1 MKIRNCFFI
10 TALVF
15 TSFVFAQSTIEGTV
29 SDESGNPL
37 VGANVTVDGT
47 SFGAATGVDG
57 DYLINIP
64 SGTVDGNTV
73 VVSASYIGYKS
84 ATASVDV
91 PVGGSVNQNFS
102 LAVDAIGLKAVVVTA
117 LGFTGNRDEQ
127 GSSSV
132 SVAAADMTRSGESL
146 MGNALAAKASNVIVN
161 AVAGDPGASTSIKIR
176 GANTISG
183 ASQPLIV
190 VDGMPINN
198 STVYGGGNNIS
209 GGRDAGTV
217 QQSRLNDLNSNDI
230 ESVEVLKGAS
240 AAALWGSRAANGVV
254 MITTK
259 DGQAGKMKM
268 NYKRTMSFDEIHERI
283 PMQTLWGQGQN
294 GAYNNGKAES
304 WGDYIPDRAGGAD
317 DVESTGAHFT
327 SEDGSFTQYAIN
339 TKNSKDTYVD
349 SNWDQVFQTGKYI
362 QDDFQIT
369 GGDAAKTFLFS
380 YSSLRQSGII
390 RESSYD
396 RDNFRL
402 NTKFRLSDMI
412 SMSSKASYTFTN
424 SNRIQ
429 QSSNV
434 TGVMLGLL
442 RNAPDFDITHYKGT
456 YVDAS
461 GAEYVGRQRAY
472 RKYMAQST
480 HPTYNNPLWTINDQK
495 AETKVDRFI
504 MNNEMTIT
512 PDQNTSLVI
521 RTGIDAWGDVRSWFF
536 PMGSSGSRSS
546 GVFAEDALTN
556 REVNYD
562 FIVRRSLSLGSVSL
576 NVTAGYN
583 WWDRA
588 YNRTSFN
595 IASFLVNTD
604 KHTVNVNTSAEA
616 STVDNSKMFIRSGRT
631 YGLLSLAAMDNL
643 YVNLS
648 GVSEEQSTIS
658 DPYFYPAMD
667 VAYQFS
673 DMLKGTPL
681 SFGKLRIAWGQ
692 VGVAP
697 SAHRFET
704 LAESGFTY
712 TSYSDP
718 LDIALFG
725 GGYRVDDDKGNPDL
739 KPELKTETEFG
750 VDLRFLDDRLA
761 LSLTS
766 YSNLVEDMLINVS
779 KSPSTGYDTQYMNAA
794 TMENKG
800 IELDGT
806 YLLMNDANKGLDLY
820 FNWAQNK
827 NKVTDLAGTEVIYLG
842 TGSVNSVALV
852 GYAVGT
858 LHGTGSKTYALA
870 NDIDIVGYDDGINVF
885 TDDNS
890 LVGNLAL
897 DKNGFP
903 QITAL
908 KVVLGDPNPDWRGS
922 LGLNARWKN
931 FNMNVLF
938 EHSQGGDYS
947 PRTQWVL
954 RRFGT
959 TAETGNF
966 IESLPSDMMNVD
978 GDTIAAG
985 TAVRGTIHDFGGGD
999 VLLDEAWYRHGIGGG
1014 FGDNQ
1019 AYNFAV
1025 KDATFS
1031 RIRELSLSYTFTSPA
1046 FRETTKLSSVTLR
1059 WTGRNLW
1066 AWYKE
1071 LVGLDPATN
1080 QAGVANG
1087 FGLDYFTNP
1096 STKSYLFTV
1105 SVNF

>member
-1 MKIRNCFFI
+1 MIMRNYLFI
-10 TALVF
+10 IAFVF

-37 VGANVTVDGT
+37 VGANVIVEGT
-47 SFGAATGVDG
+47 SLGAATGVDG
-57 DYLINIP
+57 DYMINVP
-64 SGTVDGNTV
+64 AGTVDGNTV
-73 VVSASYIGYKS
+73 VIMASYIGYKS
-84 ATASVDV
+84 TSTSVEV
-91 PVGGSVNQNFS
+91 PVDGSVNQNFS
-102 LAVDAIGLKAVVVTA
+102 LAIDPIGLKGVSVTA
-117 LGFTGNRDEQ
+117 LGFTANRDEQ

-146 MGNALAAKASNVIVN
+146 MANSLAAKASNVIVN
-161 AVAGDPGASTSIKIR
+161 AQAGDPGASTSIRIR

-190 VDGMPINN
+190 IDGMPINN

-209 GGRDAGTV
+209 GGRSAGTV
-217 QQSRLNDLNSNDI
+217 QQSRINDLNANDI

-254 MITTK
+254 MIKTK
-259 DGQAGKMKM
+259 DGDAGRVKM
-268 NYKRTMSFDEIHERI
+268 NYKRTMSYDEIHERI
-283 PMQTLWGQGQN
+283 PMQDTFGQGRN
-294 GAYNNGKAES
+294 GSWTTHAES
-304 WGDYIPDRAGGAD
+304 WGDRISDRAGGAD
-317 DVESTGAHFT
+317 EVESSGQHFV
-327 SEDGSFTQYAIN
+327 SEDGAFTQYEII

-349 SNWDQVFQTGKYI
+349 ENWNLAFQTGQYT
-362 QDDFQIT
+362 QDDFQVT
-369 GGDAAKTFLFS
+369 GGDASRTFLFS
-380 YSSLRQSGII
+380 YSRLRQDGII
-390 RESSYD
+390 RNSFYD

-402 NTKFRLSDMI
+402 NTKFRLSDKI
-412 SMSSKASYTFTN
+412 SMSSKASYTYTN

-434 TGVMLGLL
+434 TGLMLGLL
-442 RNAPDFDITHYKGT
+442 RTAPDFDITHYKGT
-456 YVDAS
+456 YTSSS
-461 GAEYVGRQRAY
+461 GVEYGGRQRAY
-472 RKYMAQST
+472 RRYMGGSSSN
-480 HPTYNNPLWTINDQK
+480 PIYNNPLWTIYEQK
-495 AETKVDRFI
+495 AGTKVDRF
-504 MNNEMTIT
+504 MMTNEMTIT
-512 PDQNTSLVI
+512 PDDKTSFVI
-521 RTGIDAWGDVRSWFF
+521 RAGIDAWGDDRSWFY
-536 PMGSSGSRSS
+536 PVGSSGSRNA

-562 FIVRRSLSLGSVSL
+562 FIVRRNLDLGSSMSL

-604 KHTVNVNTSAEA
+604 KETVNVNTAAEA
-616 STVDNSKMFIRSGRT
+616 STVDNSKLFIRSGRT
-631 YGLLSLAAMDNL
+631 YALLSLSAMDNL
-643 YVNLS
+643 FVNVS
-648 GVSEEQSTIS
+648 GVSEEHSTIS

-667 VAYQFS
+667 LAYQFT
-673 DMLKGTPL
+673 DMLAGTPL
-681 SFGKLRIAWGQ
+681 SFGKFRLAWGQ
-692 VGVAP
+692 VGVRP

-704 LAESGFTY
+704 LAESGFSY
-712 TSYSDP
+712 SAYSDP
-718 LDIALFG
+718 LDVSLFG
-725 GGYRVDDDKGNPDL
+725 GGYRVDDDKGNPSL

-750 VDLRFLDDRLA
+750 LDMRFLDDRFA
-761 LSLTS
+761 LSITS
-766 YSNLVEDMLINVS
+766 YQNNIDDMLINVS

-794 TMENKG
+794 KMENKG
-800 IELDGT
+800 LELDGSF
-806 YLLMNDANKGLDLY
+806 LLMNEADKALDLY
-820 FNWAQNK
+820 FNWAK
-827 NKVTDLAGTEVIYLG
+827 NENTVTDLAGTDVIYLG
-842 TGSVNSVALV
+842 TGSVNSVAIVDHSL
-852 GYAVGT
+852 GALY
-858 LHGTGSKTYALA
+858 GTGSQT
-870 NDIDIVGYDDGINVF
+870 DDGTVDGTLILNEI
-885 TDDNS
+885 
-890 LVGNLAL
+890 
-897 DKNGFP
+897 GFP
-903 QITAL
+903 QITSL
-908 KVVLGDPNPDWRGS
+908 PIVLGDPNPDWRGTI
-922 LGLNARWKN
+922 GLNARWQN

-938 EHSQGGDYS
+938 EHSEGGDYS

-966 IESLPSDMMNVD
+966 IESTPMELINVD

-985 TAVRGTIHDFGGGD
+985 SSVRGTIHDFGGGD

>member
-1 MKIRNCFFI
+1 MKMRYYYFI
-10 TALVF
+10 TVF
-15 TSFVFAQSTIEGTV
+15 VFAGFVFAQSTIEGTV

-37 VGANVTVDGT
+37 DGANVTIDGT
-47 SFGAATGVDG
+47 SHGGASGVGG
-57 DYLINIP
+57 DYVINVP

-73 VVSASYIGYKS
+73 TVTASYIGYES
-84 ATASVDV
+84 ASASVDV

-102 LAVDAIGLKAVVVTA
+102 LGVDAIGMKAVSVTA
-117 LGFTGNRDEQ
+117 LGFTANRDEQ

-132 SVAAADMTRSGESL
+132 SVAGADMTRSGESL
-146 MGNALAAKASNVIVN
+146 MGNSLAAKASNVIVN
-161 AVAGDPGASTSIKIR
+161 AVAGDPGASSTIKIR

-183 ASQPLIV
+183 TFQPLIV
-190 VDGMPINN
+190 VDGMPMNN
-198 STVYGGGNNIS
+198 STIYGGGNNIS
-209 GGRDAGTV
+209 GGNDAGTV
-217 QQSRLNDLNSNDI
+217 QQSRLNDLNANDI

-283 PMQTLWGQGQN
+283 PMQTVWGQGRDGN
-294 GAYNNGKAES
+294 YDNSKAES

-349 SNWDQVFQTGKYI
+349 SNWDQVFQTGKFI
-362 QDDFQIT
+362 QEDFQVT
-369 GGDAAKTFLFS
+369 GGDAVKTFLFS
-380 YSSLRQSGII
+380 YSRLRQDGII
-390 RESSYD
+390 RNSLYD

-402 NTKFRLSDMI
+402 NTKFKLSDMI
-412 SMSSKASYTFTN
+412 SMASKASYTYTN

-456 YVDAS
+456 YVDAG

-521 RTGIDAWGDVRSWFF
+521 RAGIDAWGDVRSWFF

-667 VAYQFS
+667 VAYQFG
-673 DMLKGTPL
+673 DMLQGTPL
-681 SFGKLRIAWGQ
+681 SFGKLRFAWGQ

-750 VDLRFLDDRLA
+750 MDLRFFDDRFA
-761 LSLTS
+761 LGFTS
-766 YSNLVEDMLINVS
+766 YSNQVTDMLINVS

-827 NKVTDLAGTEVIYLG
+827 NEVTDLAGTEVIYLG

-870 NDIDIVGYDDGINVF
+870 TATDTVGHDDGINVF
-885 TDDNS
+885 TNDKS
-890 LVGNLAL
+890 LLGNLAL

-903 QITAL
+903 QITSL
-908 KVVLGDPNPDWRGS
+908 KTVLGDPNPDWRGT

-959 TAETGNF
+959 TEETAGALTLSQDMINF
-966 IESLPSDMMNVD
+966 D
-978 GDTIAAG
+978 GDTIASG
-985 TAVRGTIHDFGGGD
+985 EFVRGSIHDFGGGE
-999 VLLDEAWYRHGIGGG
+999 VLLDETWYRHGIGGG

-1046 FRETTKLSSVTLR
+1046 FRERTKLSSLTMR
-1059 WTGRNLW
+1059 WTARNLF

-1071 LVGLDPATN
+1071 LVGIDPATN

-1105 SVNF
+1105 SVNY

>member
-1 MKIRNCFFI
+1 MKMRNCFFI
-10 TALVF
+10 SAFVF

-29 SDESGNPL
+29 SDGSGNPL
-37 VGANVTVDGT
+37 VGANVIVEGT
-47 SFGAATGVDG
+47 SLGAATDLNGV
-57 DYLINIP
+57 YMINVP
-64 SGTVDGNTV
+64 EGNFRV
-73 VVSASYIGYKS
+73 VVIASYIGYKS
-84 ATASVDV
+84 SSSSVDV
-91 PVGGSVNQNFS
+91 PVGGSVNLSFS
-102 LAVDAIGLKAVVVTA
+102 LAIDPIGLKGVSVTA
-117 LGFTGNRDEQ
+117 LGFTANRDEQ

-132 SVAAADMTRSGESL
+132 SVAAADMNRSGESL
-146 MGNALAAKASNVIVN
+146 MANSLAAKASNVIVH
-161 AVAGDPGASTSIKIR
+161 AQAGDPGASTSIRIR

-190 VDGMPINN
+190 IDGMPINN

-209 GGRDAGTV
+209 GGRSAGTV
-217 QQSRLNDLNSNDI
+217 QQSRINDLNANDI

-254 MITTK
+254 MIKTK
-259 DGQAGKMKM
+259 DGDAGRVKM
-268 NYKRTMSFDEIHERI
+268 NYKRTMSYDEIHERI
-283 PMQTLWGQGQN
+283 PMQDEFGQGRN
-294 GAYNNGKAES
+294 GSWTTHAES
-304 WGDYIPDRAGGAD
+304 WGDRISDRAGGAD
-317 DVESTGAHFT
+317 EVESSGQHFV
-327 SEDGSFTQYAIN
+327 SEDGTFTQYEII

-349 SNWDQVFQTGKYI
+349 ENWNLAFQTGQYT
-362 QDDFQIT
+362 QDDFQVT
-369 GGDAAKTFLFS
+369 GGDASRTFLFS
-380 YSSLRQSGII
+380 YSRLRQDGII
-390 RESSYD
+390 RNSFYD

-402 NTKFRLSDMI
+402 NTKFRLSDKI
-412 SMSSKASYTFTN
+412 SMESKASYTYTN

-434 TGVMLGLL
+434 TGLMLGLL
-442 RNAPDFDITHYKGT
+442 RTAPDFDIEHYKGT
-456 YVDAS
+456 YTSSS
-461 GAEYVGRQRAY
+461 GIEYGGRQRAY
-472 RKYMAQST
+472 RRYMGGSSSN
-480 HPTYNNPLWTINDQK
+480 PIYNNPLWTIYEQK
-495 AETKVDRFI
+495 AGTKVDRF
-504 MNNEMTIT
+504 MMTNEMTIM
-512 PDQNTSLVI
+512 PDDKTSFVI
-521 RTGIDAWGDVRSWFF
+521 RAGIDAWGDDRSWFY
-536 PMGSSGSRSS
+536 PVGSSGSRNA

-562 FIVRRSLSLGSVSL
+562 FIARRNVDLGGMSL
-576 NVTAGYN
+576 NITAGYN

-595 IASFLVNTD
+595 ISSFLVNTD
-604 KHTVNVNTSAEA
+604 KETVNVNTAAEA
-616 STVDNSKMFIRSGRT
+616 STVDNGKLFIRSGRT
-631 YGLLSLAAMDNL
+631 YGLLSISAMDNL
-643 YVNLS
+643 FLNFS
-648 GVSEEQSTIS
+648 GVSEEHSTIS

-667 VAYQFS
+667 LAYQFT
-673 DMLKGTPL
+673 DMLAGTPL
-681 SFGKLRIAWGQ
+681 SFGKFRLAWGQ
-692 VGVAP
+692 VGVRP

-704 LAESGFTY
+704 LAESGFSY
-712 TSYSDP
+712 SAYSDP
-718 LDIALFG
+718 LDVSLFG
-725 GGYRVDDDKGNPDL
+725 GGYRVDDDKGNPSL

-750 VDLRFLDDRLA
+750 LDMRFLDDRFS
-761 LSLTS
+761 LSITS
-766 YSNLVEDMLINVS
+766 YQNNIEDMLINVS

-794 TMENKG
+794 SMENKG
-800 IELDGT
+800 LELDGSF
-806 YLLMNDANKGLDLY
+806 LLMNQADKALDLY
-820 FNWAQNK
+820 FNWAK
-827 NKVTDLAGTEVIYLG
+827 NENTVTDLAGTDVIFLG
-842 TGSVNSVALV
+842 TGSVNSVAIVDHSL
-852 GYAVGT
+852 GALY
-858 LHGTGSKTYALA
+858 GTGSET
-870 NDIDIVGYDDGINVF
+870 DDG
-885 TDDNS
+885 T
-890 LVGNLAL
+890 VGGTLILNEI
-897 DKNGFP
+897 GFP
-903 QITAL
+903 QITSL
-908 KVVLGDPNPDWRGS
+908 PIVLGDPNPDWRGTI
-922 LGLNARWKN
+922 GLNARWQN

-938 EHSQGGDYS
+938 EHSEGGDYS

-966 IESLPSDMMNVD
+966 IESTPMELINVD

-985 TAVRGTIHDFGGGD
+985 SSVRGTIHDFGGGD

>member
-1 MKIRNCFFI
+1 MKMRNCFFI
-10 TALVF
+10 SAFVF

-57 DYLINIP
+57 DYSINIP

-73 VVSASYIGYKS
+73 VVAASYIGYKS
-84 ATASVDV
+84 ATASVEV

-217 QQSRLNDLNSNDI
+217 QQSRLNDLNANDI

-240 AAALWGSRAANGVV
+240 AAALWGSRAANGVI
-254 MITTK
+254 MIKTK
-259 DGQAGKMKM
+259 DGDAGKIKM

-283 PMQTLWGQGQN
+283 PMQTVWGQGRN
-294 GAYNNGKAES
+294 GSWSAGYAES

-317 DVESTGAHFT
+317 EVSTGAHFI
-327 SEDGSFTQYAIN
+327 SEDGTFTQYKVT
-339 TKNSKDTYVD
+339 TKNSKETFVN
-349 SNWDQVFQTGKYI
+349 SNWDQVFQTGKYT
-362 QDDFQIT
+362 QDDFQVT
-369 GGDAAKTFLFS
+369 GGDASKTFLFS
-380 YSSLRQSGII
+380 YSRLRQDGII
-390 RESSYD
+390 RGSLYD

-402 NTKFRLSDMI
+402 NTKFRLSDVI
-412 SMSSKASYTFTN
+412 SMESKASYTYTN

-456 YVDAS
+456 YVDGDGIEYA
-461 GAEYVGRQRAY
+461 GRHRGYRRHLAER
-472 RKYMAQST
+472 T
-480 HPTYNNPLWTINDQK
+480 HPTYNNPLWTTKEQQ
-495 AETKVDRFI
+495 AGSKVDRF
-504 MNNEMTIT
+504 MMTNQMTIT
-512 PDQNTSLVI
+512 PDQNTSVVI
-521 RTGIDAWGDVRSWFF
+521 RAGIDAWGDDRSWFF
-536 PMGSSGSRSS
+536 PIYSSGNRSS

-556 REVNYD
+556 REANYD
-562 FIVRRSLSLGSVSL
+562 FIVRRNVDLGSISL

-595 IASFLVNTD
+595 ISSFLVNTD
-604 KHTVNVNTSAEA
+604 KQTVNVNTAAEA
-616 STVDNSKMFIRSGRT
+616 STVENSKLFIRSGRT
-631 YGLLSLAAMDNL
+631 YGLLSLSAMNNL
-643 YVNLS
+643 FVNVS
-648 GVSEEQSTIS
+648 GVSESHSTIS
-658 DPYFYPAMD
+658 DPYFYPALD
-667 VAYQFS
+667 LAYQFT
-673 DMLKGTPL
+673 DMLGGTPL
-681 SFGKLRIAWGQ
+681 SFGKLRVAWGQ
-692 VGVAP
+692 VGVRP

-704 LAESGFTY
+704 LAESGFSY

-718 LDIALFG
+718 LDVSLFG
-725 GGYRVDDDKGNPDL
+725 GGYRVDDDKGNPLL

-750 VDLRFLDDRLA
+750 MDLRLFDDRLA
-761 LSLTS
+761 LSFTS
-766 YSNLVEDMLINVS
+766 YSNLVTDMLINVS

-794 TMENKG
+794 EMENKG
-800 IELDGT
+800 LELDGS
-806 YLLMNDANKGLDLY
+806 YLLMSDADKAFDLY

-827 NKVTDLAGTEVIYLG
+827 NEVLDLAGTEVIYLG
-842 TGSVNSVALV
+842 SGSVNSVAIV
-852 GYAVGT
+852 GHPVGT
-858 LHGTGSKTYALA
+858 LHGTGSQTE
-870 NDIDIVGYDDGINVF
+870 DGTVDGTLI
-885 TDDNS
+885 
-890 LVGNLAL
+890 L
-897 DKNGFP
+897 DENGFP
-903 QITAL
+903 QITSL
-908 KVVLGDPNPDWRGS
+908 KMVLGDPNPDWRGS
-922 LGLNARWKN
+922 LGLNARFKG

-959 TAETGNF
+959 TEETANRVTLDKDYVNF
-966 IESLPSDMMNVD
+966 DGDIIES
-978 GDTIAAG
+978 G
-985 TAVRGTIHDFGGGD
+985 TVVRGSIHNFGGGD

-1046 FRETTKLSSVTLR
+1046 FRDMTKLSSITFR
-1059 WTGRNLW
+1059 ATGRNLW
-1066 AWYKE
+1066 AKYKE
-1071 LVGLDPATN
+1071 LVGIDPATN
-1080 QAGVANG
+1080 QPGVANG

>member
-1 MKIRNCFFI
+1 MKMRNCFFI
-10 TALVF
+10 TAFVF

-37 VGANVTVDGT
+37 VGANVIVEGT
-47 SFGAATGVDG
+47 SFGAATGVNG
-57 DYLINIP
+57 DYTINV
-64 SGTVDGNTV
+64 SAGTVDGNTV
-73 VVSASYIGYKS
+73 VIMASYIGYKS
-84 ATASVDV
+84 TSTSVEV
-91 PVGGSVNQNFS
+91 PVDGSVNQNFS
-102 LAVDAIGLKAVVVTA
+102 LTIDPIGLKGVSVTA
-117 LGFTGNRDEQ
+117 LGFTANRDEQ

-146 MGNALAAKASNVIVN
+146 MANSLAAKASNVIVN
-161 AVAGDPGASTSIKIR
+161 AQAGDPGASTSIRIR

-190 VDGMPINN
+190 IDGMPINN

-209 GGRDAGTV
+209 GGRSAGTV
-217 QQSRLNDLNSNDI
+217 QQSRINDLNANDI

-254 MITTK
+254 MIKTK
-259 DGQAGKMKM
+259 DGDAGRVKM
-268 NYKRTMSFDEIHERI
+268 NYKRTMSYDEIHERI
-283 PMQTLWGQGQN
+283 PMQDTFGQGRN
-294 GAYNNGKAES
+294 GSWTTHAES
-304 WGDYIPDRAGGAD
+304 WGDRISDRAGGAD
-317 DVESTGAHFT
+317 EVESSGQHFV
-327 SEDGSFTQYAIN
+327 SEDGTFTQYEII

-349 SNWDQVFQTGKYI
+349 ENWNQAFQTGQYT
-362 QDDFQIT
+362 QDDFQVT
-369 GGDAAKTFLFS
+369 GGDASRTFLFS
-380 YSSLRQSGII
+380 YSRLRQDGII
-390 RESSYD
+390 RNSFYD

-402 NTKFRLSDMI
+402 NTKFRLSDKI
-412 SMSSKASYTFTN
+412 SMSSKASYTYTN

-434 TGVMLGLL
+434 TGLMLGLL
-442 RNAPDFDITHYKGT
+442 RTAPDFDITHYKGT
-456 YVDAS
+456 YTSSS
-461 GAEYVGRQRAY
+461 GVEYGGRQRAY
-472 RKYMAQST
+472 RRYMGGSSSN
-480 HPTYNNPLWTINDQK
+480 PIYNNPLWTIYEQK
-495 AETKVDRFI
+495 AGTKVDRF
-504 MNNEMTIT
+504 MMTNEMTIM
-512 PDQNTSLVI
+512 PDDKTSFVI
-521 RTGIDAWGDVRSWFF
+521 RAGIDAWGDDRSWFY
-536 PMGSSGSRSS
+536 PVGSSGSRNA

-562 FIVRRSLSLGSVSL
+562 FIVRRNLDLGSSMSL

-604 KHTVNVNTSAEA
+604 KETVNVNTAAEA
-616 STVDNSKMFIRSGRT
+616 STVDNGKLFIRSGRT
-631 YGLLSLAAMDNL
+631 YALLSLSAMDNL
-643 YVNLS
+643 FVNFS
-648 GVSEEQSTIS
+648 GVSEEHSTIS

-667 VAYQFS
+667 LAYQFT
-673 DMLKGTPL
+673 DMLAGTPL
-681 SFGKLRIAWGQ
+681 SFGKFRLAWGQ
-692 VGVAP
+692 VGVRP

-704 LAESGFTY
+704 LAESGFSY
-712 TSYSDP
+712 SAYSDP
-718 LDIALFG
+718 LDVSLFG
-725 GGYRVDDDKGNPDL
+725 GGYRVDDDKGNPEL

-750 VDLRFLDDRLA
+750 LDMRFLDDRFS
-761 LSLTS
+761 LSITS
-766 YSNLVEDMLINVS
+766 YQNNIEDMLINVS

-794 TMENKG
+794 SMENKG
-800 IELDGT
+800 LELDGSF
-806 YLLMNDANKGLDLY
+806 LLMNQADKALDLY
-820 FNWAQNK
+820 FNWAK
-827 NKVTDLAGTEVIYLG
+827 NENTVTNLAGTEVIFLG
-842 TGSVNSVALV
+842 TGSVNSVAIVDHSL
-852 GYAVGT
+852 GALY
-858 LHGTGSKTYALA
+858 GTGSET
-870 NDIDIVGYDDGINVF
+870 DDGTVDGTLILNEI
-885 TDDNS
+885 
-890 LVGNLAL
+890 
-897 DKNGFP
+897 GFP
-903 QITAL
+903 QITSL
-908 KVVLGDPNPDWRGS
+908 PIVLGDPNPDWRGTI
-922 LGLNARWKN
+922 GLNARWQN

-966 IESLPSDMMNVD
+966 IESTPMELINVD

-985 TAVRGTIHDFGGGD
+985 SSVRGTIHDFGGGD

-1031 RIRELSLSYTFTSPA
+1031 RIRELSLSYTYTSPA
-1046 FRETTKLSSVTLR
+1046 FRESTKLSSVTLR

>member
-1 MKIRNCFFI
+1 MKMRYYYFI
-10 TALVF
+10 TVF
-15 TSFVFAQSTIEGTV
+15 VFASFVFAQSTVEGTV

-37 VGANVTVDGT
+37 SGANVTIDGT
-47 SFGAATGVDG
+47 SHGGASGVDG
-57 DYLINIP
+57 DYVLNVP
-64 SGTVDGNTV
+64 SGTVEGNTV
-73 VVSASYIGYKS
+73 TVTASYIGYES
-84 ATASVDV
+84 VSASVDV

-102 LAVDAIGLKAVVVTA
+102 LGVDAIGMKAVSVTA
-117 LGFTGNRDEQ
+117 LGFTANRDEQ

-132 SVAAADMTRSGESL
+132 SVAGVDMTRSGESL
-146 MGNALAAKASNVIVN
+146 MGNSLAAKASNVIVN
-161 AVAGDPGASTSIKIR
+161 AVAGDPGASSTIKIR

-183 ASQPLIV
+183 TFQPLIV
-190 VDGMPINN
+190 VDGMPMNN
-198 STVYGGGNNIS
+198 STIYGGGNNIS
-209 GGRDAGTV
+209 GGNDAGTV
-217 QQSRLNDLNSNDI
+217 QQSRLNDLNANDI

-240 AAALWGSRAANGVV
+240 AAALWGSRAANGVI

-283 PMQTLWGQGQN
+283 PMQTVWGQGRDGN
-294 GAYNNGKAES
+294 YDNSKAES

-349 SNWDQVFQTGKYI
+349 TNWDQVFQTGKFI
-362 QDDFQIT
+362 QEDFQVT
-369 GGDAAKTFLFS
+369 GGDAVKTFLFS
-380 YSSLRQSGII
+380 YSRLRQDGII
-390 RESSYD
+390 RNSLYD

-402 NTKFRLSDMI
+402 NTKFKLSDMI
-412 SMSSKASYTFTN
+412 SMASKASYTYTD

-643 YVNLS
+643 YINLS

-870 NDIDIVGYDDGINVF
+870 TAIDTVGHDDGINVF
-885 TDDNS
+885 TDDKS

-903 QITAL
+903 QITSL
-908 KVVLGDPNPDWRGS
+908 KTVLGDPNPDWRGT

-959 TAETGNF
+959 TEETAGAITLSQDMINF
-966 IESLPSDMMNVD
+966 D

-985 TAVRGTIHDFGGGD
+985 MFVRGSTHDFGGGE
-999 VLLDEAWYRHGIGGG
+999 VLLDETWYRHGIGGG

-1046 FRETTKLSSVTLR
+1046 FRERTKLSSLTMR
-1059 WTGRNLW
+1059 WTARNLF

-1071 LVGLDPATN
+1071 LVGIDPATN

-1105 SVNF
+1105 SVNY

>member
-1 MKIRNCFFI
+1 MKMRNCFLI
-10 TALVF
+10 TVLIF

-29 SDESGNPL
+29 SDGSGNPL
-37 VGANVTVDGT
+37 VGANVIVEGT
-47 SFGAATGVDG
+47 SLGAATGVDG
-57 DYLINIP
+57 DYTINAP
-64 SGTVDGNTV
+64 AGTVDGNTV
-73 VVSASYIGYKS
+73 VITASYIGYKS
-84 ATASVDV
+84 SSSSVDV
-91 PVGGSVNQNFS
+91 PVGGSVNLSFS
-102 LAVDAIGLKAVVVTA
+102 LAIDPIGLKGVSVTA
-117 LGFTGNRDEQ
+117 LGFTANRDEQ

-132 SVAAADMTRSGESL
+132 SVAAADMNRSGESL
-146 MGNALAAKASNVIVN
+146 MANSLAAKASNVIVN
-161 AVAGDPGASTSIKIR
+161 AQAGDPGASTSIRIR

-190 VDGMPINN
+190 IDGMPVNN

-209 GGRDAGTV
+209 GGRSAGTV
-217 QQSRLNDLNSNDI
+217 QQSRINDLNANDI

-254 MITTK
+254 MIKTK
-259 DGQAGKMKM
+259 DGDAGRVKM
-268 NYKRTMSFDEIHERI
+268 NYKRTMSYDEIHERI
-283 PMQTLWGQGQN
+283 PMQDTFGQGRN
-294 GAYNNGKAES
+294 GSWTTHAES
-304 WGDYIPDRAGGAD
+304 WGDRISDRAGGAD
-317 DVESTGAHFT
+317 EVESSGQHFV
-327 SEDGSFTQYAIN
+327 SEDGTFTQYEII

-349 SNWDQVFQTGKYI
+349 ENWNQAFQTGQYT
-362 QDDFQIT
+362 QDDFQVT
-369 GGDAAKTFLFS
+369 GGDASRTFLFS
-380 YSSLRQSGII
+380 YSRLRQDGII
-390 RESSYD
+390 RNSFYD

-402 NTKFRLSDMI
+402 NTKFRLSDKI
-412 SMSSKASYTFTN
+412 SMSSKASYTYTN

-434 TGVMLGLL
+434 TGLMLGLL
-442 RNAPDFDITHYKGT
+442 RTAPDFDITHYKGT
-456 YVDAS
+456 YTSSS
-461 GAEYVGRQRAY
+461 GVEYGGRQRAY
-472 RKYMAQST
+472 RRYMGGSSSN
-480 HPTYNNPLWTINDQK
+480 PIYNNPLWTIYEQK
-495 AETKVDRFI
+495 AGTKVDRF
-504 MNNEMTIT
+504 MMTNEMTIM
-512 PDQNTSLVI
+512 PDDKTSFVI
-521 RTGIDAWGDVRSWFF
+521 RAGIDAWGDDRSWFY
-536 PMGSSGSRSS
+536 PVGSSGSRNA

-562 FIVRRSLSLGSVSL
+562 FIVRRNLDLGSSMSL

-604 KHTVNVNTSAEA
+604 KETVNVNTAAEA
-616 STVDNSKMFIRSGRT
+616 STVDNGKLFIRSGRT
-631 YGLLSLAAMDNL
+631 YALLSLSAMDNL
-643 YVNLS
+643 FVNFS
-648 GVSEEQSTIS
+648 GVSEEHSTIS

-667 VAYQFS
+667 LAYQFT
-673 DMLKGTPL
+673 DMLAGTPL
-681 SFGKLRIAWGQ
+681 SFGKFRLAWGQ
-692 VGVAP
+692 VGVRP

-704 LAESGFTY
+704 LAESGFSY
-712 TSYSDP
+712 SAYSDP
-718 LDIALFG
+718 LDVSLFG
-725 GGYRVDDDKGNPDL
+725 GGYRVDDDKGNPSL

-750 VDLRFLDDRLA
+750 LDMRFLDDRFS
-761 LSLTS
+761 LSITS
-766 YSNLVEDMLINVS
+766 YQNNIEDMLINVS

-794 TMENKG
+794 SMENKG
-800 IELDGT
+800 LELDGSF
-806 YLLMNDANKGLDLY
+806 LLMNQADKALDLY
-820 FNWAQNK
+820 FNWAK
-827 NKVTDLAGTEVIYLG
+827 NENTVTNLAGTEVIFLG
-842 TGSVNSVALV
+842 TGSVNSVAIVDHSL
-852 GYAVGT
+852 GALY
-858 LHGTGSKTYALA
+858 GTGSET
-870 NDIDIVGYDDGINVF
+870 DDGTVDGTLILNEI
-885 TDDNS
+885 
-890 LVGNLAL
+890 
-897 DKNGFP
+897 GFP
-903 QITAL
+903 QITSL
-908 KVVLGDPNPDWRGS
+908 PIVLGDPNPDWRGTI
-922 LGLNARWKN
+922 GLNARWQN

-966 IESLPSDMMNVD
+966 IESTPMELINVD

-985 TAVRGTIHDFGGGD
+985 SSVRGTIHDFGGGD

>member
-1 MKIRNCFFI
+1 MKMRYYYFI
-10 TALVF
+10 TVF
-15 TSFVFAQSTIEGTV
+15 VFAGFVFAQSTIEGTV

-37 VGANVTVDGT
+37 DGANVTIDGT
-47 SFGAATGVDG
+47 SHGGASGVSG
-57 DYLINIP
+57 DYVINVP

-73 VVSASYIGYKS
+73 TVTASYIGYES
-84 ATASVDV
+84 ASASVDV

-102 LAVDAIGLKAVVVTA
+102 LGVDAIGMKAVSVTA
-117 LGFTGNRDEQ
+117 LGFTANRDEQ

-132 SVAAADMTRSGESL
+132 SVAGADMTRSGESL
-146 MGNALAAKASNVIVN
+146 MGNSLAAKASNVIVN
-161 AVAGDPGASTSIKIR
+161 AVAGDPGASSTIKIR

-183 ASQPLIV
+183 TFQPLIV
-190 VDGMPINN
+190 VDGMPMNN
-198 STVYGGGNNIS
+198 STIYGGGNNIS
-209 GGRDAGTV
+209 GGNDAGTV
-217 QQSRLNDLNSNDI
+217 QQSRLNDLNANDI

-283 PMQTLWGQGQN
+283 PMQTVWGQGRDGN
-294 GAYNNGKAES
+294 YDNSKAES

-349 SNWDQVFQTGKYI
+349 SNWDQVFQTGKFI
-362 QDDFQIT
+362 QEDFQVT
-369 GGDAAKTFLFS
+369 GGDAVKTFLFS
-380 YSSLRQSGII
+380 YSRLRQDGII
-390 RESSYD
+390 RNSLYD

-402 NTKFRLSDMI
+402 NTKFKLSDMI
-412 SMSSKASYTFTN
+412 SMASKASYTYTN

-456 YVDAS
+456 YVDAG

-521 RTGIDAWGDVRSWFF
+521 RAGIDAWGDVRSWFF

-658 DPYFYPAMD
+658 DLYFYPAMD
-667 VAYQFS
+667 VAYQFG
-673 DMLKGTPL
+673 DMLQGTPL
-681 SFGKLRIAWGQ
+681 SFGKLRFAWGQ

-750 VDLRFLDDRLA
+750 MDLRFFDDRFA
-761 LSLTS
+761 LGFTS
-766 YSNLVEDMLINVS
+766 YSNQVTDMLINVS

-870 NDIDIVGYDDGINVF
+870 TATDTVGHDDGINVF
-885 TDDNS
+885 TNDKS
-890 LVGNLAL
+890 LLGNLAL
-897 DKNGFP
+897 DNNGFP
-903 QITAL
+903 QITSL
-908 KVVLGDPNPDWRGS
+908 KTVLGDPNPDWRGT

-959 TAETGNF
+959 TEETAGALTLSQDMINF
-966 IESLPSDMMNVD
+966 D

-985 TAVRGTIHDFGGGD
+985 EFVRGSIHDFGGGE
-999 VLLDEAWYRHGIGGG
+999 VLLDETWYRHGIGGG

-1046 FRETTKLSSVTLR
+1046 FKERTKLSSLTMR
-1059 WTGRNLW
+1059 WTARNLF

-1071 LVGLDPATN
+1071 LVGIDPATN

-1105 SVNF
+1105 SVNY

>member
-1 MKIRNCFFI
+1 MKIRYYYFI
-10 TALVF
+10 MVFVF
-15 TSFVFAQSTIEGTV
+15 TNFIFSQSTIDGTI

-37 VGANVTVDGT
+37 SGANITVDGT
-47 SFGAATGVDG
+47 SYGSASGVDG
-57 DYLINIP
+57 AYVINVP
-64 SGTVDGNTV
+64 SGTIEGTTV
-73 VVSASYIGYKS
+73 VVTTSYIGYKNS
-84 ATASVDV
+84 SASVDV

-102 LAVDAIGLKAVVVTA
+102 LAVDAIGMKAVSVTA
-117 LGFTGNRDEQ
+117 LGFTANRDEQ

-132 SVAAADMTRSGESL
+132 AVSAVDMTRSGESL
-146 MGNALAAKASNVIVN
+146 MGNSLSAKASNVIVN
-161 AVAGDPGASTSIKIR
+161 AVAGDPGASTTIKIR

-183 ASQPLIV
+183 SFQPLIV
-190 VDGMPINN
+190 VDGMPLNN
-198 STVYGGGNNIS
+198 STIYGGGNNIS
-209 GGRDAGTV
+209 GGTSAGTV
-217 QQSRLNDLNSNDI
+217 QQSRLNDINANDI

-259 DGQAGKMKM
+259 DGEAGTMKM

-283 PMQTLWGQGQN
+283 PMQNIWGQGQN
-294 GAYNNGKAES
+294 GAYNNAKAES

-317 DVESTGAHFT
+317 EVESSGEYFI
-327 SEDGSFTQYAIN
+327 SEDGTFTQNKLI
-339 TKNSKDTYVD
+339 TKNSKETYVD

-369 GGDAAKTFLFS
+369 GGDASKTYLFS
-380 YSSLRQSGII
+380 YSRLRQDGII
-390 RESSYD
+390 RNSLYD
-396 RDNFRL
+396 RDNYRL

-412 SMSSKASYTFTN
+412 SMKSKASYTFTN

-456 YVDAS
+456 YVSSS
-461 GAEYVGRQRAY
+461 GVENDGRQRAY

-480 HPTYNNPLWTINDQK
+480 HPTYNNPLWTIYDQQ
-495 AETKVDRFI
+495 ANTKVDRFI
-504 MNNEMTIT
+504 MTNEMTIT
-512 PDQNTSLVI
+512 PDQKTSLVI
-521 RTGIDAWGDVRSWFF
+521 RAGIDAWGDDRSWFF
-536 PMGSSGSRSS
+536 PMGSSGSRSG

-556 REVNYD
+556 REANYD
-562 FIVRRSLSLGSVSL
+562 FIARRSLNLGTVSL

-595 IASFLVNTD
+595 ISSFLVNTD
-604 KHTVNVNTSAEA
+604 KQTVNVNTAAEA
-616 STVDNSKMFIRSGRT
+616 STVENSKMFIRSGRT
-631 YGLLSLAAMDNL
+631 YGLLSLSAMDNL

-648 GVSEEQSTIS
+648 GVSEDHSTIS

-667 VAYQFS
+667 LAYQFT
-673 DMLKGTPL
+673 DMLQGTPL
-681 SFGKLRIAWGQ
+681 SFGKFRFAWGQ
-692 VGVAP
+692 VGVRP
-697 SAHRFET
+697 SAHRFQT
-704 LAESGFTY
+704 AAESGFTY
-712 TSYSDP
+712 SSYSDP
-718 LDIALFG
+718 LDISLFG
-725 GGYRVDDDKGNPDL
+725 GGYRVDDDKGNPEL

-750 VDLRFLDDRLA
+750 LDLRFLDDRLA

-800 IELDGT
+800 FELDGS
-806 YLLMNDANKGLDLY
+806 YLMMNEADKGLDLF
-820 FNWAQNK
+820 FNWAKNK
-827 NKVTDLAGTEVIYLG
+827 NKVTDLAGTEVIFLG
-842 TGSVNSVALV
+842 TGSVNSVAIV
-852 GYAVGT
+852 GSPVGA
-858 LHGTGSKTYALA
+858 LYGTGSQT
-870 NDIDIVGYDDGINVF
+870 DDGTVDGKLI
-885 TDDNS
+885 
-890 LVGNLAL
+890 L
-897 DKNGFP
+897 DVNGFP
-903 QITAL
+903 QITSL
-908 KVVLGDPNPDWRGS
+908 PIVLGDPNPDWRGT

-931 FNMNVLF
+931 FNMNILF

-959 TAETGNF
+959 TEETAGALTLSQDMINF
-966 IESLPSDMMNVD
+966 D

-985 TAVRGTIHDFGGGD
+985 TFVRGNVHDFGAGD
-999 VLLDEAWYRHGIGGG
+999 VLLDESWYRHGIGGG

-1031 RIRELSLSYTFTSPA
+1031 RIKELSLSYTYSSPA
-1046 FRETTKLSSVTLR
+1046 FRERTNLSSITMR
-1059 WTGRNLW
+1059 WTARNLF

-1071 LVGLDPATN
+1071 LVGIDPATN
-1080 QAGVANG
+1080 QSGVANG
-1087 FGLDYFTNP
+1087 FGLEYFTNP

-1105 SVNF
+1105 SVNY

>member
-1 MKIRNCFFI
+1 MKMRNCFFI
-10 TALVF
+10 SAFVF

-29 SDESGNPL
+29 SDGSGNPL
-37 VGANVTVDGT
+37 VGANVIVEGT
-47 SFGAATGVDG
+47 SLGAATDVDG
-57 DYLINIP
+57 VYMINVP
-64 SGTVDGNTV
+64 EGNFRV
-73 VVSASYIGYKS
+73 VVIASYIGYKS
-84 ATASVDV
+84 SSSSVDV
-91 PVGGSVNQNFS
+91 PVGGSVNLSFS
-102 LAVDAIGLKAVVVTA
+102 LAIDPIGLKGVSVTA
-117 LGFTGNRDEQ
+117 LGFTANRDEQ

-132 SVAAADMTRSGESL
+132 SVAAADMNRSGESL
-146 MGNALAAKASNVIVN
+146 MANSLAAKASNVIVN
-161 AVAGDPGASTSIKIR
+161 AQAGDPGASTSIRIR

-190 VDGMPINN
+190 IDGMPINN

-209 GGRDAGTV
+209 GGRSAGTV
-217 QQSRLNDLNSNDI
+217 QQSRINDLNANDI

-254 MITTK
+254 MIKTK
-259 DGQAGKMKM
+259 DGDAGRVKM
-268 NYKRTMSFDEIHERI
+268 NYKRTMSYDEIHERI
-283 PMQTLWGQGQN
+283 PMQDEFGQGRN
-294 GAYNNGKAES
+294 GSWTTHAES
-304 WGDYIPDRAGGAD
+304 WGDRISDRAGGAD
-317 DVESTGAHFT
+317 EVEASGQHFV
-327 SEDGSFTQYAIN
+327 SEDGTFTQYEII

-349 SNWDQVFQTGKYI
+349 ENWNLAFQTGQYT
-362 QDDFQIT
+362 QDDFQVT
-369 GGDAAKTFLFS
+369 GGDASRTFLFS
-380 YSSLRQSGII
+380 YSRLRQDGII
-390 RESSYD
+390 RNSFYD

-402 NTKFRLSDMI
+402 NTKFRLSDKI
-412 SMSSKASYTFTN
+412 SMESKASYTYTN
-424 SNRIQ
+424 SNRTQ

-434 TGVMLGLL
+434 TGLMLGLL
-442 RNAPDFDITHYKGT
+442 RTAPDFDITHYKGT
-456 YVDAS
+456 YTSSS
-461 GAEYVGRQRAY
+461 GVEYGGRQRAY
-472 RKYMAQST
+472 RRYMGGSSSN
-480 HPTYNNPLWTINDQK
+480 PIYNNPLWTIYEQK
-495 AETKVDRFI
+495 AGTKVDRF
-504 MNNEMTIT
+504 MMTNEMTVM
-512 PDQNTSLVI
+512 PDDKTSFVI
-521 RTGIDAWGDVRSWFF
+521 RAGIDAWGDDRSWFF
-536 PMGSSGSRSS
+536 PIGSSGSRNA

-562 FIVRRSLSLGSVSL
+562 FIARRNVDLGGMSL
-576 NVTAGYN
+576 NITAGYN

-595 IASFLVNTD
+595 ISSFLVNTD
-604 KHTVNVNTSAEA
+604 KETVNVNTAAEA
-616 STVDNSKMFIRSGRT
+616 STVDNSKLFIRSGRT
-631 YGLLSLAAMDNL
+631 YALLSLAAMDNL
-643 YVNLS
+643 FLNFS
-648 GVSEEQSTIS
+648 GVSEEHSTIS

-667 VAYQFS
+667 LAYQFT
-673 DMLKGTPL
+673 DMLAGTPL
-681 SFGKLRIAWGQ
+681 SFGKFRLAWGQ
-692 VGVAP
+692 VGVRP

-704 LAESGFTY
+704 LAESGFSY
-712 TSYSDP
+712 SAYSDP
-718 LDIALFG
+718 LDVSLFG
-725 GGYRVDDDKGNPDL
+725 GGYRVDDDKGNPSL

-750 VDLRFLDDRLA
+750 LDMRFLDDRFS
-761 LSLTS
+761 LSITS
-766 YSNLVEDMLINVS
+766 YQNTIDDMLINVS

-794 TMENKG
+794 SMENKG
-800 IELDGT
+800 LELDGSF
-806 YLLMNDANKGLDLY
+806 LLMNQADKALDLY
-820 FNWAQNK
+820 FNWAK
-827 NKVTDLAGTEVIYLG
+827 NENTVTDLAGTDVIFLG
-842 TGSVNSVALV
+842 TGSVNSVAIVDHSL
-852 GYAVGT
+852 GALY
-858 LHGTGSKTYALA
+858 GTGSET
-870 NDIDIVGYDDGINVF
+870 DDG
-885 TDDNS
+885 T
-890 LVGNLAL
+890 VGGTLILNEI
-897 DKNGFP
+897 GFP
-903 QITAL
+903 QITSL
-908 KVVLGDPNPDWRGS
+908 PIVLGDPNPDWRGTI
-922 LGLNARWKN
+922 GLNARWQN

-938 EHSQGGDYS
+938 EHSEGGDYS

-966 IESLPSDMMNVD
+966 IESTPMELINVD

-985 TAVRGTIHDFGGGD
+985 SSVRGTIHDFGGGD

>member
-1 MKIRNCFFI
+1 MKMRNCFFI
-10 TALVF
+10 SAFVF

-29 SDESGNPL
+29 SDGSGNPL
-37 VGANVTVDGT
+37 VGANVIVEGT
-47 SFGAATGVDG
+47 SLGAATDVDG
-57 DYLINIP
+57 VYMINVP
-64 SGTVDGNTV
+64 EGNFRV
-73 VVSASYIGYKS
+73 VVIASYIGYKS
-84 ATASVDV
+84 SSSSVDV
-91 PVGGSVNQNFS
+91 PVGGSVNLSFS
-102 LAVDAIGLKAVVVTA
+102 LAIDPIGLKGVSVTA
-117 LGFTGNRDEQ
+117 LGFTANRDEQ

-132 SVAAADMTRSGESL
+132 SVAAEDMNRSGESL
-146 MGNALAAKASNVIVN
+146 MANSLAAKASNVIVN
-161 AVAGDPGASTSIKIR
+161 AQAGDPGASTSIRIR

-190 VDGMPINN
+190 IDGMPINN

-209 GGRDAGTV
+209 GGRSAGTV
-217 QQSRLNDLNSNDI
+217 QQSRINDLNANDI

-254 MITTK
+254 MIKTK
-259 DGQAGKMKM
+259 DGDAGRVKM
-268 NYKRTMSFDEIHERI
+268 NYKRTMSYDEIHERI
-283 PMQTLWGQGQN
+283 PMQDEFGQGRN
-294 GAYNNGKAES
+294 GSWTTHAES
-304 WGDYIPDRAGGAD
+304 WGDRISDRAGGAD
-317 DVESTGAHFT
+317 EVETSGQHFV
-327 SEDGSFTQYAIN
+327 SEDGTFTQYEII

-349 SNWDQVFQTGKYI
+349 ENWNLAFQTGQYT
-362 QDDFQIT
+362 QDDFQVT
-369 GGDAAKTFLFS
+369 GGDASRTFLFS
-380 YSSLRQSGII
+380 YSRLRQDGII
-390 RESSYD
+390 RNSFYD

-402 NTKFRLSDMI
+402 NTKFRLSDKI
-412 SMSSKASYTFTN
+412 SMESKASYTYTN
-424 SNRIQ
+424 SNRTQ

-434 TGVMLGLL
+434 TGLMLGLL
-442 RNAPDFDITHYKGT
+442 RTAPDFDITHYKGT
-456 YVDAS
+456 YVNSS
-461 GAEYVGRQRAY
+461 GVEYGGRQRAY
-472 RKYMAQST
+472 RRYMGGSSSN
-480 HPTYNNPLWTINDQK
+480 PIYNNPLWTIYEQK
-495 AETKVDRFI
+495 AGTKVDRF
-504 MNNEMTIT
+504 MMTNEMTVM
-512 PDQNTSLVI
+512 PDDKTSFVI
-521 RTGIDAWGDVRSWFF
+521 RAGIDAWGDDRSWFF
-536 PMGSSGSRSS
+536 PIGSSGSRNA

-562 FIVRRSLSLGSVSL
+562 FIARRNVDLGGMSL
-576 NVTAGYN
+576 NITAGYN

-595 IASFLVNTD
+595 ISSFLVNTD
-604 KHTVNVNTSAEA
+604 KETVNVNTAAEA
-616 STVDNSKMFIRSGRT
+616 STVDNGKLFIRSGRT
-631 YGLLSLAAMDNL
+631 YALLSLAAMDNL
-643 YVNLS
+643 FLNFS
-648 GVSEEQSTIS
+648 GVSEEHSTIS

-667 VAYQFS
+667 LAYQFT
-673 DMLKGTPL
+673 DMLAGTPL
-681 SFGKLRIAWGQ
+681 SFGKFRLAWGQ
-692 VGVAP
+692 VGVRP

-704 LAESGFTY
+704 LAESGFSY
-712 TSYSDP
+712 SAYSDP
-718 LDIALFG
+718 LDVSLFG
-725 GGYRVDDDKGNPDL
+725 GGYRVDDDKGNPSL

-750 VDLRFLDDRLA
+750 LDMRFLDDRFS
-761 LSLTS
+761 LSITS
-766 YSNLVEDMLINVS
+766 YQNTIDDMLINVS

-794 TMENKG
+794 SMENKG
-800 IELDGT
+800 LELDGSF
-806 YLLMNDANKGLDLY
+806 LLMNQADKALDLY
-820 FNWAQNK
+820 FNWAK
-827 NKVTDLAGTEVIYLG
+827 NENTVTDLAGTDVIFLG
-842 TGSVNSVALV
+842 TGSVNSVAIVDHSL
-852 GYAVGT
+852 GALY
-858 LHGTGSKTYALA
+858 GTGSET
-870 NDIDIVGYDDGINVF
+870 DDG
-885 TDDNS
+885 T
-890 LVGNLAL
+890 VGGTLILNEI
-897 DKNGFP
+897 GFP
-903 QITAL
+903 QITSL
-908 KVVLGDPNPDWRGS
+908 PIVLGDPNPDWRGTI
-922 LGLNARWKN
+922 GLNARWQN

-938 EHSQGGDYS
+938 EHSEGGDYS

-966 IESLPSDMMNVD
+966 IESTPMELINVD

-985 TAVRGTIHDFGGGD
+985 SSVRGTIHDFGGGD

>member
-1 MKIRNCFFI
+1 MKKRYCYFI
-10 TALVF
+10 IV
-15 TSFVFAQSTIEGTV
+15 FVFNNFILSQSTIDGTV

-37 VGANVTVDGT
+37 AGANITVDGT
-47 SFGAATGVDG
+47 SYGSASGEDG
-57 DYLINIP
+57 SYAISIP
-64 SGTVDGNTV
+64 SGAVEGTAAVVTV
-73 VVSASYIGYKS
+73 SYIGYKS
-84 ATASVDV
+84 SSASVDV
-91 PVGGSVNQNFS
+91 PVGGSVTQNFS
-102 LAVDAIGLKAVVVTA
+102 LAVDAIGMKSVSVTA
-117 LGFTGNRDEQ
+117 LGFTANRDEL

-132 SVAAADMTRSGESL
+132 SVSAEDMTRSGESL
-146 MGNALAAKASNVIVN
+146 MGNSLAAKASNISVN
-161 AVAGDPGASTSIKIR
+161 AVAGDPGASTTIKIR

-183 ASQPLIV
+183 SFQPLIV
-190 VDGMPINN
+190 VDGMPLNN

-209 GGRDAGTV
+209 GGTSAGTV
-217 QQSRLNDLNSNDI
+217 QQSRLNDINTNDI

-240 AAALWGSRAANGVV
+240 AAALWGSRAANGVI

-259 DGQAGKMKM
+259 DGDAGKMKM

-283 PMQTLWGQGQN
+283 PMQDVWGQGQN
-294 GAYNNGKAES
+294 GAYNNAKAES

-317 DVESTGAHFT
+317 EVESSGEHFI
-327 SEDGSFTQYAIN
+327 SEDGTFTQYKLI
-339 TKNSKDTYVD
+339 TKNSKETYVD

-362 QDDFQIT
+362 QDDFQVT
-369 GGDAAKTFLFS
+369 GGDASRTFLFS
-380 YSSLRQSGII
+380 YSRLRQDGII
-390 RESSYD
+390 RNSWYD
-396 RDNFRL
+396 RDIYRL

-412 SMSSKASYTFTN
+412 SMESKASYTFTN

-442 RNAPDFDITHYKGT
+442 RTAPDFDITHYKGT
-456 YVDAS
+456 YVSSS
-461 GAEYVGRQRAY
+461 GAEYDGRQRAY

-480 HPTYNNPLWTINDQK
+480 HPIYNNPLWTVYDQQ
-495 AETKVDRFI
+495 ADTKVDRFI
-504 MNNEMTIT
+504 MTNEMTIT

-521 RTGIDAWGDVRSWFF
+521 RAGIDAWGDDRSWFF

-556 REVNYD
+556 REANYD
-562 FIVRRSLSLGSVSL
+562 FIARRSLDLGSISM

-595 IASFLVNTD
+595 ISSFLVNTD
-604 KHTVNVNTSAEA
+604 KQTVNVNTSAEA
-616 STVDNSKMFIRSGRT
+616 STVENSKMFIRSGRT
-631 YGLLSLAAMDNL
+631 YGLLSLSAMDNL

-648 GVSEEQSTIS
+648 GVSEDHSTIS

-673 DMLKGTPL
+673 DMLQGTPL
-681 SFGKLRIAWGQ
+681 SFGKFRFAWGQ
-692 VGVAP
+692 VGVRP
-697 SAHRFET
+697 SAHRFQT
-704 LAESGFTY
+704 AAESGFAY
-712 TSYSDP
+712 SSYSDP
-718 LDIALFG
+718 LDINLFG
-725 GGYRVDDDKGNPDL
+725 GGYRVDDDKGNPEL

-750 VDLRFLDDRLA
+750 LDLRFLDDRLA

-800 IELDGT
+800 FELDGS
-806 YLLMNDANKGLDLY
+806 YLLMNEADKGLDLY
-820 FNWAQNK
+820 FNWAK
-827 NKVTDLAGTEVIYLG
+827 NENEVTSLAGTEVIFLG
-842 TGSVNSVALV
+842 TGSVNSVATV
-852 GYAVGT
+852 GYPVGS
-858 LHGTGSKTYALA
+858 LYGTGSQT
-870 NDIDIVGYDDGINVF
+870 DDGTVDGKLI
-885 TDDNS
+885 
-890 LVGNLAL
+890 L
-897 DKNGFP
+897 DVNGFP
-903 QITAL
+903 QITSL
-908 KVVLGDPNPDWRGS
+908 PIVLGDANPDWRGTI
-922 LGLNARWKN
+922 GLNARWKN
-931 FNMNVLF
+931 FNMNILF

-959 TAETGNF
+959 TEETAGAITLDKDYVNF
-966 IESLPSDMMNVD
+966 D

-985 TAVRGTIHDFGGGD
+985 TFVRGNVHDFGGGD

-1031 RIRELSLSYTFTSPA
+1031 RIKELSLSYTYSSPA
-1046 FRETTKLSSVTLR
+1046 FRERTNLSSITMR
-1059 WTGRNLW
+1059 WTARNLF

-1071 LVGLDPATN
+1071 LVGIDPATN
-1080 QAGVANG
+1080 QSGVANG

-1105 SVNF
+1105 SVNY

>member
-1 MKIRNCFFI
+1 MKMRNCFFI
-10 TALVF
+10 TAFVF
-15 TSFVFAQSTIEGTV
+15 TSFVFAQSTIEGSV

-37 VGANVTVDGT
+37 VGANVIVEGT
-47 SFGAATGVDG
+47 SLGAATGVNG
-57 DYLINIP
+57 DYTINV
-64 SGTVDGNTV
+64 SAGTVDGNTV
-73 VVSASYIGYKS
+73 VIMASYIGYKS
-84 ATASVDV
+84 TSTSVEV

-102 LAVDAIGLKAVVVTA
+102 LAIDPIGLKGVSVTA
-117 LGFTGNRDEQ
+117 LGFTANRDEQ

-132 SVAAADMTRSGESL
+132 SVAAADMNRSGESL
-146 MGNALAAKASNVIVN
+146 MANSLAAKASNVIVN
-161 AVAGDPGASTSIKIR
+161 AQAGDPGASTSIRIR

-190 VDGMPINN
+190 IDGMPINN

-209 GGRDAGTV
+209 GGRSAGTV
-217 QQSRLNDLNSNDI
+217 QQSRINDLNANDI

-254 MITTK
+254 MIKTK
-259 DGQAGKMKM
+259 DGDAGRVKM
-268 NYKRTMSFDEIHERI
+268 NYKRTMSYDEIHERI
-283 PMQTLWGQGQN
+283 PMQDTFGQGRN
-294 GAYNNGKAES
+294 GSWTTHAES
-304 WGDYIPDRAGGAD
+304 WGDRIDDRAGGD
-317 DVESTGAHFT
+317 DEVEDTGQHFV
-327 SEDGSFTQYAIN
+327 SEDGNFTQYEII
-339 TKNSKDTYVD
+339 TKKSKDTYVD
-349 SNWDQVFQTGKYI
+349 ENWNLVFQTGQYT
-362 QDDFQIT
+362 QDDFQVT
-369 GGDAAKTFLFS
+369 GGDASKTFLFS
-380 YSSLRQSGII
+380 YSRLRQDGII
-390 RESSYD
+390 RNSFYD

-412 SMSSKASYTFTN
+412 SMSSKASYTYTN

-434 TGVMLGLL
+434 TGLMLGLL
-442 RNAPDFDITHYKGT
+442 RTAPDFDIEHYKGT
-456 YVDAS
+456 YTSSS
-461 GAEYVGRQRAY
+461 GVEYGGRQRAY
-472 RKYMAQST
+472 RRYMGGSSSN
-480 HPTYNNPLWTINDQK
+480 PIYNNPLWTIYEQK
-495 AETKVDRFI
+495 AGTKVDRFL
-504 MNNEMTIT
+504 MTNEMTIM
-512 PDQNTSLVI
+512 PDDKTSFVI
-521 RTGIDAWGDVRSWFF
+521 RAGIDAWGDDRSWFF
-536 PMGSSGSRSS
+536 PVGSSGSRNA

-562 FIVRRSLSLGSVSL
+562 FIARRNVDLGGMSL
-576 NVTAGYN
+576 NITAGYN

-595 IASFLVNTD
+595 ISSFLVNTD
-604 KHTVNVNTSAEA
+604 KETVNVNTAAEA
-616 STVDNSKMFIRSGRT
+616 STVDNGKLFIRSGRT
-631 YGLLSLAAMDNL
+631 YGLLSISAMDNL
-643 YVNLS
+643 FLNFS
-648 GVSEEQSTIS
+648 GVSEEHSTIS

-667 VAYQFS
+667 LAYQFT
-673 DMLKGTPL
+673 DMLAGTPL
-681 SFGKLRIAWGQ
+681 SFGKFRLAWGQ
-692 VGVAP
+692 VGVRP

-704 LAESGFTY
+704 LAESGFSY
-712 TSYSDP
+712 SAYSDP
-718 LDIALFG
+718 LDVSLFG
-725 GGYRVDDDKGNPDL
+725 GGYRVDDDKGNPSL

-750 VDLRFLDDRLA
+750 LDMRFLDDRFS
-761 LSLTS
+761 LSITS
-766 YSNLVEDMLINVS
+766 YQNNIDDMLINVS

-794 TMENKG
+794 SMENKG
-800 IELDGT
+800 LELDGSF
-806 YLLMNDANKGLDLY
+806 LLMNQADKALDLY
-820 FNWAQNK
+820 FNWAK
-827 NKVTDLAGTEVIYLG
+827 NENTVTDLAGTDVIYLG
-842 TGSVNSVALV
+842 TGSVNSVAIVDHSL
-852 GYAVGT
+852 GALY
-858 LHGTGSKTYALA
+858 GTGSET
-870 NDIDIVGYDDGINVF
+870 DDGTVDGTLILNEI
-885 TDDNS
+885 
-890 LVGNLAL
+890 
-897 DKNGFP
+897 GFP
-903 QITAL
+903 QITSL
-908 KVVLGDPNPDWRGS
+908 PIVLGDPNPDWRGTI
-922 LGLNARWKN
+922 GLNARWQN

-938 EHSQGGDYS
+938 EHSEGGDYS

-966 IESLPSDMMNVD
+966 IESTPMELINVD

-985 TAVRGTIHDFGGGD
+985 SSVRGTIHDFGGGD

-1031 RIRELSLSYTFTSPA
+1031 RIRELSLSYTYTSPA

>member
-1 MKIRNCFFI
+1 MKMRNCFFI
-10 TALVF
+10 TAFVF
-15 TSFVFAQSTIEGTV
+15 TSFVFAQSTIEGSV

-37 VGANVTVDGT
+37 VGANVIIEGT
-47 SFGAATGVDG
+47 SLGAATGVNG
-57 DYLINIP
+57 DYTINV
-64 SGTVDGNTV
+64 SAGTVDGNTV
-73 VVSASYIGYKS
+73 VIMASYIGYKS
-84 ATASVDV
+84 TSTSVEV
-91 PVGGSVNQNFS
+91 PVDGSVNQNFS
-102 LAVDAIGLKAVVVTA
+102 LAIDPIGLKSVSVTA
-117 LGFTGNRDEQ
+117 LGFTANRDEQ

-132 SVAAADMTRSGESL
+132 SVAAADMNRSGESL
-146 MGNALAAKASNVIVN
+146 MANSLAAKASNVIVN
-161 AVAGDPGASTSIKIR
+161 AQAGDPGASTSIRIR

-190 VDGMPINN
+190 IDGMPINN

-209 GGRDAGTV
+209 GGRSAGTV
-217 QQSRLNDLNSNDI
+217 QQSRINDLNANDI

-254 MITTK
+254 MIKTK
-259 DGQAGKMKM
+259 DGDAGRVKM
-268 NYKRTMSFDEIHERI
+268 NYKRTMSYDEIHERI
-283 PMQTLWGQGQN
+283 PMQDTFGQGRN
-294 GAYNNGKAES
+294 GSWTTHAES
-304 WGDYIPDRAGGAD
+304 WGDRISDRAGGAD
-317 DVESTGAHFT
+317 EVESSGQHFV
-327 SEDGSFTQYAIN
+327 SEDGAFTQYEII

-349 SNWDQVFQTGKYI
+349 ENWNLAFQTGQYT
-362 QDDFQIT
+362 QDDFQVT
-369 GGDAAKTFLFS
+369 GGDASRTFLFS
-380 YSSLRQSGII
+380 YSRLRQDGII
-390 RESSYD
+390 RNSFYD

-402 NTKFRLSDMI
+402 NTKFRLSDKI
-412 SMSSKASYTFTN
+412 SMSSKASYTYTN

-434 TGVMLGLL
+434 TGLMLGLL
-442 RNAPDFDITHYKGT
+442 RTAPDFDITHYKGT
-456 YVDAS
+456 YTSSS
-461 GAEYVGRQRAY
+461 GVEYGGRQRAY
-472 RKYMAQST
+472 RRYMGGSSSN
-480 HPTYNNPLWTINDQK
+480 PIYNNPLWTIYEQK
-495 AETKVDRFI
+495 AGTKVDRF
-504 MNNEMTIT
+504 MMTNEMTIT
-512 PDQNTSLVI
+512 PDDKTSFVI
-521 RTGIDAWGDVRSWFF
+521 RAGIDAWGDDRSWFY
-536 PMGSSGSRSS
+536 PVGSSGSRNA

-562 FIVRRSLSLGSVSL
+562 FIVRRNLDLGSSMSL

-604 KHTVNVNTSAEA
+604 KETVNVNTAAEA
-616 STVDNSKMFIRSGRT
+616 STVDNSKLFIRSGRT
-631 YGLLSLAAMDNL
+631 YALLSLSAMDNL
-643 YVNLS
+643 FVNFS
-648 GVSEEQSTIS
+648 GVSEEHSTIS

-667 VAYQFS
+667 LAYQFT
-673 DMLKGTPL
+673 DMLAGTPL
-681 SFGKLRIAWGQ
+681 SFGKFRLAWGQ
-692 VGVAP
+692 VGVRP

-704 LAESGFTY
+704 LAESGFSY
-712 TSYSDP
+712 SAYSDP
-718 LDIALFG
+718 LDVSLFG
-725 GGYRVDDDKGNPDL
+725 GGYRVDDDKGNPSL

-750 VDLRFLDDRLA
+750 LDMRFLDDRFA
-761 LSLTS
+761 LSITS
-766 YSNLVEDMLINVS
+766 YQNNIDDMLINVS

-794 TMENKG
+794 SMENKG
-800 IELDGT
+800 LELDGSF
-806 YLLMNDANKGLDLY
+806 LLMNQADKALDLY
-820 FNWAQNK
+820 FNWAK
-827 NKVTDLAGTEVIYLG
+827 NENTVTDLAGTDVIYLG
-842 TGSVNSVALV
+842 TGSVNSVAIVDHSL
-852 GYAVGT
+852 GALY
-858 LHGTGSKTYALA
+858 GTGSET
-870 NDIDIVGYDDGINVF
+870 DDGTVDGTLILNEI
-885 TDDNS
+885 
-890 LVGNLAL
+890 
-897 DKNGFP
+897 GFP
-903 QITAL
+903 QITSL
-908 KVVLGDPNPDWRGS
+908 PIVLGDPNPDWRGTI
-922 LGLNARWKN
+922 GLNARWQN

-938 EHSQGGDYS
+938 EHSEGGDYS

-966 IESLPSDMMNVD
+966 IESTPMELINVD

-985 TAVRGTIHDFGGGD
+985 SSVRGTIHDFGGGD

-1031 RIRELSLSYTFTSPA
+1031 RIRELSLSYTYTSPA

>member
-1 MKIRNCFFI
+1 MKMRYYYFI
-10 TALVF
+10 TVF
-15 TSFVFAQSTIEGTV
+15 VFAGFVFAQSTIEGTV

-37 VGANVTVDGT
+37 DGANVTIDGT
-47 SFGAATGVDG
+47 SHGGASGVGG
-57 DYLINIP
+57 DYVINVP

-73 VVSASYIGYKS
+73 TVTASYIGYES
-84 ATASVDV
+84 ASASVDV

-102 LAVDAIGLKAVVVTA
+102 LGVDAIGMKAVSVTA
-117 LGFTGNRDEQ
+117 LGFTANRDEQ

-132 SVAAADMTRSGESL
+132 SVAGADMTRSGESL
-146 MGNALAAKASNVIVN
+146 MGNSLAAKASNVIVN
-161 AVAGDPGASTSIKIR
+161 AVAGDPGASSTIKIR

-183 ASQPLIV
+183 TFQPLIV
-190 VDGMPINN
+190 VDGMPMNN
-198 STVYGGGNNIS
+198 STIYGGGNNIS
-209 GGRDAGTV
+209 GGNDAGTV
-217 QQSRLNDLNSNDI
+217 QQSRLNDLNANDI

-240 AAALWGSRAANGVV
+240 AAALWGSRAANGVI

-283 PMQTLWGQGQN
+283 PMQTVWGQGRDGN
-294 GAYNNGKAES
+294 YDNSKAES

-349 SNWDQVFQTGKYI
+349 TNWDQVFQTGKFI
-362 QDDFQIT
+362 QEDFQVT
-369 GGDAAKTFLFS
+369 GGDAVKTFLFS
-380 YSSLRQSGII
+380 YSRLRQDGII
-390 RESSYD
+390 RNSLYD

-402 NTKFRLSDMI
+402 NTKFKLSDMI
-412 SMSSKASYTFTN
+412 SMASKASYTYTN

-456 YVDAS
+456 YEDAS

-521 RTGIDAWGDVRSWFF
+521 RAGIDAWGDVRSWFF

-673 DMLKGTPL
+673 DMLQGTPL
-681 SFGKLRIAWGQ
+681 SFGKLRFAWGQ

-750 VDLRFLDDRLA
+750 MDLRFFDDRFA
-761 LSLTS
+761 LGFTS
-766 YSNLVEDMLINVS
+766 YSNQVTDMLINVS

-827 NKVTDLAGTEVIYLG
+827 NEVTDLAGTEVIYLG

-870 NDIDIVGYDDGINVF
+870 TATDTVGHDDGINVF
-885 TDDNS
+885 TNDKS
-890 LVGNLAL
+890 LLGNLAL

-903 QITAL
+903 QITSL
-908 KVVLGDPNPDWRGS
+908 KTVLGDPNPDWRGT

-959 TAETGNF
+959 TEETAGALTLSQDMINF
-966 IESLPSDMMNVD
+966 D

-985 TAVRGTIHDFGGGD
+985 EFVRGSIHDFGGGE
-999 VLLDEAWYRHGIGGG
+999 VLLDETWYRHGIGGG

-1046 FRETTKLSSVTLR
+1046 FRERTKLSSLTMR
-1059 WTGRNLW
+1059 WTARNLF

-1071 LVGLDPATN
+1071 LVGIDPATN

-1105 SVNF
+1105 SVNY

>member
-1 MKIRNCFFI
+1 MKMRNCFFI
-10 TALVF
+10 SAFVF

-57 DYLINIP
+57 DYSINIP

-73 VVSASYIGYKS
+73 VVAASYIGYKS
-84 ATASVDV
+84 ATASVEV

-217 QQSRLNDLNSNDI
+217 QQSRLNDLNANDI

-240 AAALWGSRAANGVV
+240 AAALWGSRAANGVI
-254 MITTK
+254 MIKTK
-259 DGQAGKMKM
+259 DGDAGKIKM

-283 PMQTLWGQGQN
+283 PMQTVWGQGRN
-294 GAYNNGKAES
+294 GSWSAGYAES
-304 WGDYIPDRAGGAD
+304 WGDYIPDRSGGAD
-317 DVESTGAHFT
+317 EVSTGAHFI
-327 SEDGSFTQYAIN
+327 SEDGTFTQYKVT
-339 TKNSKDTYVD
+339 TKNSKETFVN
-349 SNWDQVFQTGKYI
+349 SNWDQVFQTGKYT
-362 QDDFQIT
+362 QDDFQVT
-369 GGDAAKTFLFS
+369 GGDASKTFLFS
-380 YSSLRQSGII
+380 YSRLRQDGII
-390 RESSYD
+390 RGSLYD

-402 NTKFRLSDMI
+402 NTKFRLSDVI
-412 SMSSKASYTFTN
+412 SMESKASYTYTN

-456 YVDAS
+456 YVDGDGIEYA
-461 GAEYVGRQRAY
+461 GRHRGYRRHLAER
-472 RKYMAQST
+472 T
-480 HPTYNNPLWTINDQK
+480 HPTYNNPLWTTKEQQ
-495 AETKVDRFI
+495 AGSKVDRF
-504 MNNEMTIT
+504 MMTNQMTIT
-512 PDQNTSLVI
+512 PDQNTSVVI
-521 RTGIDAWGDVRSWFF
+521 RAGIDAWGDDRSWFF
-536 PMGSSGSRSS
+536 PIYSSGNRSS

-556 REVNYD
+556 REANYD
-562 FIVRRSLSLGSVSL
+562 FIVRRNVDLGSISL

-595 IASFLVNTD
+595 ISSFLVNTD
-604 KHTVNVNTSAEA
+604 KQTVNVNTAAEA
-616 STVDNSKMFIRSGRT
+616 STVENSKLFIRSGRT
-631 YGLLSLAAMDNL
+631 YGLLSLSAMNNL
-643 YVNLS
+643 FVNVS
-648 GVSEEQSTIS
+648 GVSESHSTIS
-658 DPYFYPAMD
+658 DPYFYPALD
-667 VAYQFS
+667 LAYQFT
-673 DMLKGTPL
+673 DMLGGTPL
-681 SFGKLRIAWGQ
+681 SFGKLRVAWGQ
-692 VGVAP
+692 VGVRP

-704 LAESGFTY
+704 LAESGFSY

-718 LDIALFG
+718 LDVSLFG
-725 GGYRVDDDKGNPDL
+725 GGYRVDDDKGNPLL

-750 VDLRFLDDRLA
+750 MDLRLFDDRLA
-761 LSLTS
+761 LGFTS
-766 YSNLVEDMLINVS
+766 YSNLVTDMLINVS

-794 TMENKG
+794 EMENKG
-800 IELDGT
+800 LELDGS
-806 YLLMNDANKGLDLY
+806 YLLMSDADKAFDLY

-827 NKVTDLAGTEVIYLG
+827 NEVLDLAGTEVIYLG
-842 TGSVNSVALV
+842 SGSVNSVAIV
-852 GYAVGT
+852 GHPVGT
-858 LHGTGSKTYALA
+858 LHGTGSQTE
-870 NDIDIVGYDDGINVF
+870 DGTVDGTLI
-885 TDDNS
+885 
-890 LVGNLAL
+890 L
-897 DKNGFP
+897 DENGFP
-903 QITAL
+903 QITSL
-908 KVVLGDPNPDWRGS
+908 KMVLGDPNPDWRGS
-922 LGLNARWKN
+922 LGLNARFKG

-959 TAETGNF
+959 TAETANRVTLDKDYVNF
-966 IESLPSDMMNVD
+966 DGDIIES
-978 GDTIAAG
+978 G
-985 TAVRGTIHDFGGGD
+985 TVVRGSIHNFGGGD

-1046 FRETTKLSSVTLR
+1046 FRDMTKLSSITFR
-1059 WTGRNLW
+1059 ATGRNLW
-1066 AWYKE
+1066 AKYKE
-1071 LVGLDPATN
+1071 LVGIDPATN
-1080 QAGVANG
+1080 QPGVANG

>member
-1 MKIRNCFFI
+1 MKKRYCYFI
-10 TALVF
+10 IV
-15 TSFVFAQSTIEGTV
+15 FVFNNFILSQSTIDGTV

-37 VGANVTVDGT
+37 AGANITVDGT
-47 SFGAATGVDG
+47 SYGSASGEDG
-57 DYLINIP
+57 SYAISIP
-64 SGTVDGNTV
+64 SGAVEGTAAVVTV
-73 VVSASYIGYKS
+73 SYIGYKS
-84 ATASVDV
+84 SSASVDV
-91 PVGGSVNQNFS
+91 PVGGSVTQNFS
-102 LAVDAIGLKAVVVTA
+102 LAVDAIGMKSVSVTA
-117 LGFTGNRDEQ
+117 LGFTANRDEL

-132 SVAAADMTRSGESL
+132 SVSAEDMTRSGESL
-146 MGNALAAKASNVIVN
+146 MGNSLAAKASNISVN
-161 AVAGDPGASTSIKIR
+161 AVAGDPGASTTIKIR

-183 ASQPLIV
+183 SFQPLIV
-190 VDGMPINN
+190 VDGMPLNN

-209 GGRDAGTV
+209 GGTSAGTV
-217 QQSRLNDLNSNDI
+217 QQSRLNDINTNDI

-240 AAALWGSRAANGVV
+240 AAALWGSRAANGVI

-259 DGQAGKMKM
+259 DGDAGKMKM

-283 PMQTLWGQGQN
+283 PMQDVWGQGQN
-294 GAYNNGKAES
+294 GAYNNAKAES

-317 DVESTGAHFT
+317 EVESSGEHFI
-327 SEDGSFTQYAIN
+327 SEDGTFTQYKLI
-339 TKNSKDTYVD
+339 TKNSKETYVD

-362 QDDFQIT
+362 QDDFQVT
-369 GGDAAKTFLFS
+369 GGDASRTFLFS
-380 YSSLRQSGII
+380 YSRLRQDGII
-390 RESSYD
+390 RNSWYD
-396 RDNFRL
+396 RDIYRL
-402 NTKFRLSDMI
+402 NTKFRLSDMV
-412 SMSSKASYTFTN
+412 SMESKASYTFTN

-442 RNAPDFDITHYKGT
+442 RTAPDFDITHYKGT
-456 YVDAS
+456 YVSSS
-461 GAEYVGRQRAY
+461 GAEYDGRQRAY

-480 HPTYNNPLWTINDQK
+480 HPIYNNPLWTVYDQQ
-495 AETKVDRFI
+495 ADTKVDRFI
-504 MNNEMTIT
+504 MTNEMTIT

-521 RTGIDAWGDVRSWFF
+521 RAGIDAWGDDRSWFF

-556 REVNYD
+556 REANYD
-562 FIVRRSLSLGSVSL
+562 FIARRSLDLGSISM

-595 IASFLVNTD
+595 ISSFLVNTD
-604 KHTVNVNTSAEA
+604 KQTVNVNTSAEA
-616 STVDNSKMFIRSGRT
+616 STVENSKMFIRSGRT
-631 YGLLSLAAMDNL
+631 YGLLSLSAMDNL

-648 GVSEEQSTIS
+648 GVSEDHSTIS

-673 DMLKGTPL
+673 DMLQGTPL
-681 SFGKLRIAWGQ
+681 SFGKFRFAWGQ
-692 VGVAP
+692 VGVRP
-697 SAHRFET
+697 SAHRFQT
-704 LAESGFTY
+704 AAESGFAY
-712 TSYSDP
+712 SSYSDP
-718 LDIALFG
+718 LDINLFG
-725 GGYRVDDDKGNPDL
+725 GGYRVDDDKGNPEL

-750 VDLRFLDDRLA
+750 LDLRFLDDRLA

-800 IELDGT
+800 FELDGS
-806 YLLMNDANKGLDLY
+806 YLLMNEADKGLDLY
-820 FNWAQNK
+820 FNWAK
-827 NKVTDLAGTEVIYLG
+827 NENEVTSLAGTEVIFLG
-842 TGSVNSVALV
+842 TGSVNSVATV
-852 GYAVGT
+852 GYPVGS
-858 LHGTGSKTYALA
+858 LYGTGSQT
-870 NDIDIVGYDDGINVF
+870 DDGTVDGKLI
-885 TDDNS
+885 
-890 LVGNLAL
+890 L
-897 DKNGFP
+897 DVNGFP
-903 QITAL
+903 QITSL
-908 KVVLGDPNPDWRGS
+908 PIVLGDANPDWRGTI
-922 LGLNARWKN
+922 GLNARWKN
-931 FNMNVLF
+931 FNMNILF

-959 TAETGNF
+959 TEETAGAITLDKDYVNF
-966 IESLPSDMMNVD
+966 D

-985 TAVRGTIHDFGGGD
+985 TFVRGNVHDFGGGD

-1031 RIRELSLSYTFTSPA
+1031 RIKELSLSYTYSSPA
-1046 FRETTKLSSVTLR
+1046 FRERTNLSSITMR
-1059 WTGRNLW
+1059 WTARNLF

-1071 LVGLDPATN
+1071 LVGIDPATN
-1080 QAGVANG
+1080 QSGVANG

-1105 SVNF
+1105 SVNY

>member
-1 MKIRNCFFI
+1 MKMRNCFFI
-10 TALVF
+10 SAFVF

-29 SDESGNPL
+29 SDGSGNPL
-37 VGANVTVDGT
+37 VGANVIVEGT
-47 SFGAATGVDG
+47 SLGAATDVDG
-57 DYLINIP
+57 VYMINVP
-64 SGTVDGNTV
+64 EGNFRV
-73 VVSASYIGYKS
+73 VVIASYIGYKS
-84 ATASVDV
+84 SSSSVDV
-91 PVGGSVNQNFS
+91 PVGGSVNLSFS
-102 LAVDAIGLKAVVVTA
+102 LAIDPIGLKGVSVTA
-117 LGFTGNRDEQ
+117 LGFTANRDEQ

-132 SVAAADMTRSGESL
+132 SVAAADMNRSGESL
-146 MGNALAAKASNVIVN
+146 MANSLAAKASNVIVN
-161 AVAGDPGASTSIKIR
+161 AQAGDPGASTSIRIR

-190 VDGMPINN
+190 IDGMPINN

-209 GGRDAGTV
+209 GGRSAGTV
-217 QQSRLNDLNSNDI
+217 QQSRINDLNANDI

-254 MITTK
+254 MIKTK
-259 DGQAGKMKM
+259 DGDAGRVKM
-268 NYKRTMSFDEIHERI
+268 NYKRTMSYDEIHERI
-283 PMQTLWGQGQN
+283 PMQDEFGQGRN
-294 GAYNNGKAES
+294 GSWTTHAES
-304 WGDYIPDRAGGAD
+304 WGDRISDRAGGAD
-317 DVESTGAHFT
+317 EVEASGQHFV
-327 SEDGSFTQYAIN
+327 SEDGTFTQYEII

-349 SNWDQVFQTGKYI
+349 ENWNLAFQTGQYT
-362 QDDFQIT
+362 QDDFQVT
-369 GGDAAKTFLFS
+369 GGDASRTFLFS
-380 YSSLRQSGII
+380 YSRLRQDGII
-390 RESSYD
+390 RNSFYD

-402 NTKFRLSDMI
+402 NTKFRLSDKI
-412 SMSSKASYTFTN
+412 SMESKASYTYTN
-424 SNRIQ
+424 SNRTQ

-434 TGVMLGLL
+434 TGLMLGLL
-442 RNAPDFDITHYKGT
+442 RTAPDFDITHYKGT
-456 YVDAS
+456 YTSSS
-461 GAEYVGRQRAY
+461 GVEYGGRQRAY
-472 RKYMAQST
+472 RRYMGGSSSN
-480 HPTYNNPLWTINDQK
+480 PIYNNPLWTIYEQK
-495 AETKVDRFI
+495 AGTKVDRF
-504 MNNEMTIT
+504 MMTNEMTIM
-512 PDQNTSLVI
+512 PDDKTSFVI
-521 RTGIDAWGDVRSWFF
+521 RAGIDAWGDDRSWFF
-536 PMGSSGSRSS
+536 PIGSSGSRNA

-562 FIVRRSLSLGSVSL
+562 FIARRNVDLGGMSL
-576 NVTAGYN
+576 NITAGYN

-595 IASFLVNTD
+595 ISSFLVNTD
-604 KHTVNVNTSAEA
+604 KETVNVNTAAEA
-616 STVDNSKMFIRSGRT
+616 STVDNSKLFIRSGRT
-631 YGLLSLAAMDNL
+631 YALLSLAAMDNL
-643 YVNLS
+643 FLNFS
-648 GVSEEQSTIS
+648 GVSEEHSTIS

-667 VAYQFS
+667 LAYQFT
-673 DMLKGTPL
+673 DMLAGTPL
-681 SFGKLRIAWGQ
+681 SFGKFRLAWGQ
-692 VGVAP
+692 VGVRP

-704 LAESGFTY
+704 LAESGFSY
-712 TSYSDP
+712 SAYSDP
-718 LDIALFG
+718 LDVSLFG
-725 GGYRVDDDKGNPDL
+725 GGYRVDDDKGNPSL

-750 VDLRFLDDRLA
+750 LDMRFLDDRFS
-761 LSLTS
+761 LSITS
-766 YSNLVEDMLINVS
+766 YQNTIDDMLINVS

-794 TMENKG
+794 SMENKG
-800 IELDGT
+800 LELDGSF
-806 YLLMNDANKGLDLY
+806 LLMNQADKALDLY
-820 FNWAQNK
+820 FNWAK
-827 NKVTDLAGTEVIYLG
+827 NENTVTDLAGTDVIFLG
-842 TGSVNSVALV
+842 TGSVNSVAIVDHSL
-852 GYAVGT
+852 GALY
-858 LHGTGSKTYALA
+858 GTGSET
-870 NDIDIVGYDDGINVF
+870 DDG
-885 TDDNS
+885 T
-890 LVGNLAL
+890 VGGTLILNEI
-897 DKNGFP
+897 GFP
-903 QITAL
+903 QITSL
-908 KVVLGDPNPDWRGS
+908 PIVLGDPNPDWRGTI
-922 LGLNARWKN
+922 GLNARWQN

-938 EHSQGGDYS
+938 EHSEGGDYS

-966 IESLPSDMMNVD
+966 IESTPMELINVD

-985 TAVRGTIHDFGGGD
+985 SSVRGTIHDFGGGD

>member
-1 MKIRNCFFI
+1 MKMRNCFFI
-10 TALVF
+10 TAFVF

-37 VGANVTVDGT
+37 VGANVIVEGT
-47 SFGAATGVDG
+47 SFGAATGVNG
-57 DYLINIP
+57 DYTINV
-64 SGTVDGNTV
+64 SAGTVDGNTV
-73 VVSASYIGYKS
+73 VIMASYIGYKS
-84 ATASVDV
+84 TSTSVEV
-91 PVGGSVNQNFS
+91 PVDGSVNQNFS
-102 LAVDAIGLKAVVVTA
+102 LTIDPIGLKGVSVTA
-117 LGFTGNRDEQ
+117 LGFTANRDEQ

-146 MGNALAAKASNVIVN
+146 MANSLAAKASNVIVN
-161 AVAGDPGASTSIKIR
+161 AQAGDPGASTSIRIR

-190 VDGMPINN
+190 IDGMPINN

-209 GGRDAGTV
+209 GGRSAGTV
-217 QQSRLNDLNSNDI
+217 QQSRINDLNANDI

-254 MITTK
+254 MIKTK
-259 DGQAGKMKM
+259 DGDAGRVKM
-268 NYKRTMSFDEIHERI
+268 NYKRTMSYDEIHERI
-283 PMQTLWGQGQN
+283 PMQDTFGQGRN
-294 GAYNNGKAES
+294 GSWTTHAES
-304 WGDYIPDRAGGAD
+304 WGDRISDRAGGAD
-317 DVESTGAHFT
+317 EVESSGQHFV
-327 SEDGSFTQYAIN
+327 SEDGTFTQYEII

-349 SNWDQVFQTGKYI
+349 ENWNQAFQTGQYT
-362 QDDFQIT
+362 QDDFQVT
-369 GGDAAKTFLFS
+369 GGDASRTFLFS
-380 YSSLRQSGII
+380 YSRLRQDGII
-390 RESSYD
+390 RNSFYD

-402 NTKFRLSDMI
+402 NTKFRLSDKI
-412 SMSSKASYTFTN
+412 SMSSKASYTYTN

-434 TGVMLGLL
+434 TGLMLGLL
-442 RNAPDFDITHYKGT
+442 RTAPDFDITHYKGT
-456 YVDAS
+456 YTSSS
-461 GAEYVGRQRAY
+461 GVEYGGRQRAY
-472 RKYMAQST
+472 RRYMGGSSSN
-480 HPTYNNPLWTINDQK
+480 PIYNNPLWTIYEQK
-495 AETKVDRFI
+495 AGTKVDRF
-504 MNNEMTIT
+504 MMTNEMTIT
-512 PDQNTSLVI
+512 PDDKTSFVI
-521 RTGIDAWGDVRSWFF
+521 RAGIDAWGDDRSWFY
-536 PMGSSGSRSS
+536 PVGSSGSRNA

-562 FIVRRSLSLGSVSL
+562 FIVRRNLDLGSSMSL

-604 KHTVNVNTSAEA
+604 KETVNVNTAAEA
-616 STVDNSKMFIRSGRT
+616 STVDNGKLFIRSGRT
-631 YGLLSLAAMDNL
+631 YALLSLSAMDNL
-643 YVNLS
+643 FVNFS
-648 GVSEEQSTIS
+648 GVSEEHSTIS

-667 VAYQFS
+667 LAYQFT
-673 DMLKGTPL
+673 DMLAGTPL
-681 SFGKLRIAWGQ
+681 SFGKFRLAWGQ
-692 VGVAP
+692 VGVRP

-704 LAESGFTY
+704 LAESGFSY
-712 TSYSDP
+712 SAYSDP
-718 LDIALFG
+718 LDVSLFG
-725 GGYRVDDDKGNPDL
+725 GGYRVDDDKGNPEL

-750 VDLRFLDDRLA
+750 LDMRFLDDRFS
-761 LSLTS
+761 LSITS
-766 YSNLVEDMLINVS
+766 YQNNIEDMLINVS

-794 TMENKG
+794 SMENKG
-800 IELDGT
+800 LELDGSF
-806 YLLMNDANKGLDLY
+806 LLMNQADKALDLY
-820 FNWAQNK
+820 FNWAK
-827 NKVTDLAGTEVIYLG
+827 NENTVTNLAGTEVIFLG
-842 TGSVNSVALV
+842 TGSVNSVAIVDHSL
-852 GYAVGT
+852 GALY
-858 LHGTGSKTYALA
+858 GTGSET
-870 NDIDIVGYDDGINVF
+870 DDGTVDGTLILNEI
-885 TDDNS
+885 
-890 LVGNLAL
+890 
-897 DKNGFP
+897 GFP
-903 QITAL
+903 QITSL
-908 KVVLGDPNPDWRGS
+908 PIVLGDPNPDWRGTI
-922 LGLNARWKN
+922 GLNARWQN

-966 IESLPSDMMNVD
+966 IESTPMELINVD

-985 TAVRGTIHDFGGGD
+985 SSVRGTIHDFGGGD

-1031 RIRELSLSYTFTSPA
+1031 RIRELSLSYTYTSPA
-1046 FRETTKLSSVTLR
+1046 FRESTKLSSVTLR

>member
-1 MKIRNCFFI
+1 MKKRYCYFI
-10 TALVF
+10 IV
-15 TSFVFAQSTIEGTV
+15 FVFNNFVLSQSTIDGSI

-37 VGANVTVDGT
+37 AGANITVEGT
-47 SFGAATGVDG
+47 SYGTASGADG
-57 DYLINIP
+57 SYAISIP
-64 SGTVDGNTV
+64 SGAVEGTTVMVT
-73 VVSASYIGYKS
+73 ASYIGYKS
-84 ATASVDV
+84 SSASVDV
-91 PVGGSVNQNFS
+91 PVGGSVTHNFS
-102 LAVDAIGLKAVVVTA
+102 LAVDAIGMNAVSVTA
-117 LGFTGNRDEQ
+117 LGFTANRDEL

-132 SVAAADMTRSGESL
+132 SVSAEDMTRSGEAL
-146 MGNALAAKASNVIVN
+146 IGNSLAAKASNISVN
-161 AVAGDPGASTSIKIR
+161 AVAGDPGASTTIKIR

-183 ASQPLIV
+183 SFQPLIV
-190 VDGMPINN
+190 VDGMPLNN

-209 GGRDAGTV
+209 GGTSAGTV
-217 QQSRLNDLNSNDI
+217 QQSRLNDINTNDI

-240 AAALWGSRAANGVV
+240 AAALWGSRAANGVI

-259 DGQAGKMKM
+259 DGDAGKMKM

-283 PMQTLWGQGQN
+283 PMQDVWGQGHN
-294 GAYNNGKAES
+294 GAYNNAKAES

-317 DVESTGAHFT
+317 EVESSGEHFI
-327 SEDGSFTQYAIN
+327 SEDGTFTQYKLI
-339 TKNSKDTYVD
+339 TKNSKETYVD

-362 QDDFQIT
+362 QDDFQVT
-369 GGDAAKTFLFS
+369 GGDASRTFLFS
-380 YSSLRQSGII
+380 YSRLRQDGII
-390 RESSYD
+390 RNSWYD
-396 RDNFRL
+396 RDNYRL

-412 SMSSKASYTFTN
+412 SMESKASYTFTN

-442 RNAPDFDITHYKGT
+442 RTAPDFDITHYKGT
-456 YVDAS
+456 YVSSS
-461 GAEYVGRQRAY
+461 GAEYDGRQRAY

-480 HPTYNNPLWTINDQK
+480 HPIYNNPLWTVYDQQ
-495 AETKVDRFI
+495 ADTKVDRFI
-504 MNNEMTIT
+504 MTNEMTIT

-521 RTGIDAWGDVRSWFF
+521 RAGMDAWGDDRSWFF

-556 REVNYD
+556 REANYD
-562 FIVRRSLSLGSVSL
+562 FIARRSLDLGSISM

-595 IASFLVNTD
+595 ISSFLVNTD
-604 KHTVNVNTSAEA
+604 KQTVNVNTSAEA
-616 STVDNSKMFIRSGRT
+616 STVENSKMFIRSGRT
-631 YGLLSLAAMDNL
+631 YGLLSISAMDNL

-648 GVSEEQSTIS
+648 GVSEDHSTIS

-667 VAYQFS
+667 LAYQFS
-673 DMLKGTPL
+673 DMLQGTPL
-681 SFGKLRIAWGQ
+681 SFGKFRFAWGQ
-692 VGVAP
+692 VGVRP
-697 SAHRFET
+697 SAHRFQT
-704 LAESGFTY
+704 AAESGFAY
-712 TSYSDP
+712 SSYSDP
-718 LDIALFG
+718 LDINLFG
-725 GGYRVDDDKGNPDL
+725 GGYRVDDDKGNPEL

-750 VDLRFLDDRLA
+750 LDLRFLDDRLA

-800 IELDGT
+800 FELDGS
-806 YLLMNDANKGLDLY
+806 YLLMNEADKGLDLY
-820 FNWAQNK
+820 FNWAK
-827 NKVTDLAGTEVIYLG
+827 NENEVTSLAGTEVIFLG
-842 TGSVNSVALV
+842 TGSVNSVATV
-852 GYAVGT
+852 GYPVGS
-858 LHGTGSKTYALA
+858 LYGTGSQT
-870 NDIDIVGYDDGINVF
+870 DDGTVDGKLI
-885 TDDNS
+885 
-890 LVGNLAL
+890 L
-897 DKNGFP
+897 DVNGFP
-903 QITAL
+903 QITSL
-908 KVVLGDPNPDWRGS
+908 PMVLGDANPDWRGTI
-922 LGLNARWKN
+922 GLNARWKN
-931 FNMNVLF
+931 FNMNILF

-959 TAETGNF
+959 TEETAGALTLDKDYVNF
-966 IESLPSDMMNVD
+966 D

-985 TAVRGTIHDFGGGD
+985 TFVRGNIHDFGGGD

-1031 RIRELSLSYTFTSPA
+1031 RIKELSLSYTYSSPA
-1046 FRETTKLSSVTLR
+1046 FRERTNLNSITMR
-1059 WTGRNLW
+1059 WTARNLF

-1071 LVGLDPATN
+1071 LVGIDPATN
-1080 QAGVANG
+1080 QSGVANG

-1105 SVNF
+1105 SVNY

>member
-1 MKIRNCFFI
+1 MIMRNCLFI
-10 TALVF
+10 ISFVF

-37 VGANVTVDGT
+37 VGANVIVEGT
-47 SFGAATGVDG
+47 SLGAATGVDG
-57 DYLINIP
+57 DYMINVP
-64 SGTVDGNTV
+64 AGTVDGNTV
-73 VVSASYIGYKS
+73 VLTASYIGYKS
-84 ATASVDV
+84 TSASVEV
-91 PVGGSVNQNFS
+91 PADGSVNQNFS
-102 LAVDAIGLKAVVVTA
+102 LAIDPIGLKGVSVTA
-117 LGFTGNRDEQ
+117 LGFTANRDEQ

-146 MGNALAAKASNVIVN
+146 MANSLAAKASNVIVN
-161 AVAGDPGASTSIKIR
+161 AQAGDPGASTSIRIR

-190 VDGMPINN
+190 IDGMPINN

-209 GGRDAGTV
+209 GGRSAGTV
-217 QQSRLNDLNSNDI
+217 QQSRINDLNANDI
-230 ESVEVLKGAS
+230 ESVEILKGAS

-254 MITTK
+254 MIKTK
-259 DGQAGKMKM
+259 DGDAGRVKM
-268 NYKRTMSFDEIHERI
+268 NYKRTMSYDEIHERI
-283 PMQTLWGQGQN
+283 PMQDTFGQGRN
-294 GAYNNGKAES
+294 GSWTTHAES
-304 WGDYIPDRAGGAD
+304 WGDRISDRAGGAD
-317 DVESTGAHFT
+317 EVESSGQHFV
-327 SEDGSFTQYAIN
+327 SEDGAFTQYEII

-349 SNWDQVFQTGKYI
+349 ENWNLAFQTGQYT
-362 QDDFQIT
+362 QDDFQVT
-369 GGDAAKTFLFS
+369 GGDASRTFLFS
-380 YSSLRQSGII
+380 YSRLRQDGII
-390 RESSYD
+390 RNSFYD

-402 NTKFRLSDMI
+402 NTKFRLSDKI
-412 SMSSKASYTFTN
+412 SMSSKASYTYTN

-434 TGVMLGLL
+434 TGLMLGLL
-442 RNAPDFDITHYKGT
+442 RTAPDFDITHYKGT
-456 YVDAS
+456 YTSSS
-461 GAEYVGRQRAY
+461 GVEYGGRQRAY
-472 RKYMAQST
+472 RRYMGGSSSN
-480 HPTYNNPLWTINDQK
+480 PIYNNPLWTIYEQK
-495 AETKVDRFI
+495 AGTKVDRF
-504 MNNEMTIT
+504 MMTNEMTIT
-512 PDQNTSLVI
+512 PDDKTSFVI
-521 RTGIDAWGDVRSWFF
+521 RAGIDAWGDDRSWFY
-536 PMGSSGSRSS
+536 PVGSSGSRNA

-562 FIVRRSLSLGSVSL
+562 FIVRRNLDLGSSMSL

-604 KHTVNVNTSAEA
+604 KETVNVNTAAEA
-616 STVDNSKMFIRSGRT
+616 STVDNSKLFIRSGRT
-631 YGLLSLAAMDNL
+631 YALLSLSAMDNL
-643 YVNLS
+643 FVNVS
-648 GVSEEQSTIS
+648 GVSEEHSTIS

-667 VAYQFS
+667 LAYQFT
-673 DMLKGTPL
+673 DMLAGTPL
-681 SFGKLRIAWGQ
+681 SFGKFRLAWGQ
-692 VGVAP
+692 VGVRP

-704 LAESGFTY
+704 LAESGFSY
-712 TSYSDP
+712 SAYSDP
-718 LDIALFG
+718 LDVSLFG
-725 GGYRVDDDKGNPDL
+725 GGYRVDDDKGNPSL

-750 VDLRFLDDRLA
+750 LDMRFLDDRFA
-761 LSLTS
+761 LSITS
-766 YSNLVEDMLINVS
+766 YQNNIDDMLINVS

-794 TMENKG
+794 KMENKG
-800 IELDGT
+800 LELDGSF
-806 YLLMNDANKGLDLY
+806 LLMSEADKTLDLY

-827 NKVTDLAGTEVIYLG
+827 NEVTDLAGTEVIYLG
-842 TGSVNSVALV
+842 SGSVNSVAIVDHSL
-852 GYAVGT
+852 GALY
-858 LHGTGSKTYALA
+858 GTGSQT
-870 NDIDIVGYDDGINVF
+870 DDGTVDGTLILNEI
-885 TDDNS
+885 
-890 LVGNLAL
+890 
-897 DKNGFP
+897 GFP
-903 QITAL
+903 QITSL
-908 KVVLGDPNPDWRGS
+908 PIVLGDPNPDWRGTI
-922 LGLNARWKN
+922 GLNARWQN

-938 EHSQGGDYS
+938 EHSEGGDYS

-966 IESLPSDMMNVD
+966 IESTPMELINVD

-985 TAVRGTIHDFGGGD
+985 SSVRGTIHDFGGGD

>member
-1 MKIRNCFFI
+1 MKMRNCFYTI
-10 TALVF
+10 ALVF

-57 DYLINIP
+57 DYTINIP
-64 SGTVDGNTV
+64 SGTIDGNTV
-73 VVSASYIGYKS
+73 VVAASYIGYKS
-84 ATASVDV
+84 AIASVDV
-91 PVGGSVNQNFS
+91 PVGGSVNLIFS
-102 LAVDAIGLKAVVVTA
+102 LAVDAIGLKAIVVTA

-217 QQSRLNDLNSNDI
+217 QQSRLNDLNANDF

-240 AAALWGSRAANGVV
+240 AAALWGSRAANGVI
-254 MITTK
+254 MIKTK
-259 DGQAGKMKM
+259 DGDAGKIKM

-283 PMQTLWGQGQN
+283 PMQTVWGQGRN
-294 GAYNNGKAES
+294 GSWSAGYAES
-304 WGDYIPDRAGGAD
+304 WGDYIPDRSGGAD
-317 DVESTGAHFT
+317 EVATGEHFI
-327 SEDGSFTQYAIN
+327 SEDGTFTQYKVT
-339 TKNSKDTYVD
+339 TKNSKETFVN
-349 SNWDQVFQTGKYI
+349 SNWDQVFQTGKYT
-362 QDDFQIT
+362 QDDFQVT
-369 GGDAAKTFLFS
+369 GGDASKTFLFS
-380 YSSLRQSGII
+380 YSRLRQDGII
-390 RESSYD
+390 RGSLYD

-402 NTKFRLSDMI
+402 NTKFRLSDVI
-412 SMSSKASYTFTN
+412 SMESKASYTYTN

-456 YVDAS
+456 YVDGDGIEYA
-461 GAEYVGRQRAY
+461 GRHRGYRRHLAER
-472 RKYMAQST
+472 T
-480 HPTYNNPLWTINDQK
+480 HPTYNNPLWTTKEQQ
-495 AETKVDRFI
+495 AGTKVDRF
-504 MNNEMTIT
+504 MMTNQMTIT
-512 PDQNTSLVI
+512 PDQNTSVVI
-521 RTGIDAWGDVRSWFF
+521 RAGIDAWGDDRSWFF
-536 PMGSSGSRSS
+536 PIYSSGNRSS

-556 REVNYD
+556 REANYD
-562 FIVRRSLSLGSVSL
+562 FIVRRNVDLGSISL

-595 IASFLVNTD
+595 ISSFLVNTD
-604 KHTVNVNTSAEA
+604 KQTVNVNTAAEA
-616 STVDNSKMFIRSGRT
+616 STVENSKLFIRSGRT
-631 YGLLSLAAMDNL
+631 YGLLSLSAMNNL
-643 YVNLS
+643 FVNVS
-648 GVSEEQSTIS
+648 GVSESHSTIS
-658 DPYFYPAMD
+658 DPYFYPALD
-667 VAYQFS
+667 LAYQFT
-673 DMLKGTPL
+673 DMLGGTPL
-681 SFGKLRIAWGQ
+681 SFGKLRVAWGQ
-692 VGVAP
+692 VGVRP

-704 LAESGFTY
+704 LAESGFSY

-718 LDIALFG
+718 LDVSLFG
-725 GGYRVDDDKGNPDL
+725 GGYRVDDDKGNPLL

-750 VDLRFLDDRLA
+750 MDLRLFDDRLA
-761 LSLTS
+761 LSFTS
-766 YSNLVEDMLINVS
+766 YSNLVTDMLINVS

-794 TMENKG
+794 EMENKG
-800 IELDGT
+800 LELDGS
-806 YLLMNDANKGLDLY
+806 YLLMSDADKAFDLY

-827 NKVTDLAGTEVIYLG
+827 NEVTDLAGTEVIYLG
-842 TGSVNSVALV
+842 SGSVNSVAIV
-852 GYAVGT
+852 GHPVGT
-858 LHGTGSKTYALA
+858 LHGTGSQTE
-870 NDIDIVGYDDGINVF
+870 DGTVDGTLI
-885 TDDNS
+885 
-890 LVGNLAL
+890 L
-897 DKNGFP
+897 DENGFP
-903 QITAL
+903 QITSL
-908 KVVLGDPNPDWRGS
+908 KMVLGDPNPDWRGS
-922 LGLNARWKN
+922 LGLNARFKG

-959 TAETGNF
+959 TAETANRVTLDKDYVNF
-966 IESLPSDMMNVD
+966 DGDIIES
-978 GDTIAAG
+978 G
-985 TAVRGTIHDFGGGD
+985 TVVRGSIHNFGGGD

-1046 FRETTKLSSVTLR
+1046 FRDMTKLSSITFR
-1059 WTGRNLW
+1059 ATGRNLW
-1066 AWYKE
+1066 AKYKE
-1071 LVGLDPATN
+1071 LVGIDPATN
-1080 QAGVANG
+1080 QPGVANG

>member
-1 MKIRNCFFI
+1 MKMRNCFII

-29 SDESGNPL
+29 SDDSGNPL

-57 DYLINIP
+57 DYSINIP

-73 VVSASYIGYKS
+73 VVSATYIGYKS

-91 PVGGSVNQNFS
+91 PVGGSVNLVFS
-102 LAVDAIGLKAVVVTA
+102 LAVDAIGLKAVLVTA

-146 MGNALAAKASNVIVN
+146 MANSLAAKASNVIVN

-259 DGQAGKMKM
+259 DGDAGKIKM

-283 PMQTLWGQGQN
+283 PMQNVWGQGRN
-294 GAYNNGKAES
+294 GSWSAGYAES
-304 WGDYIPDRAGGAD
+304 WGDYIPDRSGSAD
-317 DVESTGAHFT
+317 EVSTGAHFI
-327 SEDGSFTQYAIN
+327 SEDGTFTQYKVT
-339 TKNSKDTYVD
+339 TKNSKETYVD
-349 SNWDQVFQTGKYI
+349 SNWDQVFQTGKYT
-362 QDDFQIT
+362 QDDFQVT
-369 GGDAAKTFLFS
+369 GGDASKTFLFS
-380 YSSLRQSGII
+380 YSRLRQDGII
-390 RESSYD
+390 RGSLYD

-412 SMSSKASYTFTN
+412 SMESKASYTYTN

-456 YVDAS
+456 YVD
-461 GAEYVGRQRAY
+461 GDGVEYTGRHRGYRRHLAER
-472 RKYMAQST
+472 T
-480 HPTYNNPLWTINDQK
+480 HPTYNNPLWTTKEQL
-495 AETKVDRFI
+495 AGTKVDRF
-504 MNNEMTIT
+504 MMTNEMTIT
-512 PDQNTSLVI
+512 PDQNTSVVI
-521 RTGIDAWGDVRSWFF
+521 RAGIDAWGDDRSWFF
-536 PMGSSGSRSS
+536 PIYSSGNRSS

-556 REVNYD
+556 REANYD
-562 FIVRRSLSLGSVSL
+562 FIVRRNVDLGSISL

-595 IASFLVNTD
+595 ISSFLVNTD
-604 KHTVNVNTSAEA
+604 KQTVNVNTAAEA
-616 STVDNSKMFIRSGRT
+616 STVENSKLFIRSGRT
-631 YGLLSLAAMDNL
+631 YGLLSLSAMNNL
-643 YVNLS
+643 FVNVS
-648 GVSEEQSTIS
+648 GVSESHSTIS
-658 DPYFYPAMD
+658 DPYFYPALD
-667 VAYQFS
+667 LAYQFT
-673 DMLKGTPL
+673 DMLGGTPL
-681 SFGKLRIAWGQ
+681 SFGKLRVAWGQ
-692 VGVAP
+692 VGVRP

-704 LAESGFTY
+704 LAESGFSY
-712 TSYSDP
+712 SSYSDP
-718 LDIALFG
+718 LDVSLFG
-725 GGYRVDDDKGNPDL
+725 GGYRVDDDKGNPEL

-750 VDLRFLDDRLA
+750 MDLRLFDDRLA
-761 LSLTS
+761 LGFTS
-766 YSNLVEDMLINVS
+766 YSNLVTDMLINVS

-794 TMENKG
+794 EMENKG
-800 IELDGT
+800 LELDGS
-806 YLLMNDANKGLDLY
+806 YLLMSDADKTLDLY
-820 FNWAQNK
+820 FNWAK
-827 NKVTDLAGTEVIYLG
+827 NENEVKNLAGTEMIALG
-842 TGSVNSVALV
+842 TGSVNSVAIV
-852 GYAVGT
+852 GHPLGALY
-858 LHGTGSKTYALA
+858 GTGSQTE
-870 NDIDIVGYDDGINVF
+870 DGTVDGKLILNE
-885 TDDNS
+885 
-890 LVGNLAL
+890 
-897 DKNGFP
+897 NGFP
-903 QITAL
+903 QITSL
-908 KVVLGDPNPDWRGS
+908 PIVLGNPNPDWRGS
-922 LGLNARWKN
+922 LGINANFKGFN
-931 FNMNVLF
+931 FNMLF

-959 TAETGNF
+959 TDETANRVT
-966 IESLPSDMMNVD
+966 LDKDLTNYD
-978 GDTIAAG
+978 GDVITSG
-985 TAVRGTIHDFGGGD
+985 TVVRGNIHDFGGGD
-999 VLLDEAWYRHGIGGG
+999 VLLDETWYRHGIGGG

-1046 FRETTKLSSVTLR
+1046 FRDMTKLSSITFR
-1059 WTGRNLW
+1059 ATGRNLW
-1066 AWYKE
+1066 AKYKE
-1071 LVGLDPATN
+1071 LVGIDPATN

>member
-1 MKIRNCFFI
+1 MKVRSYYFI
-10 TALVF
+10 VVF
-15 TSFVFAQSTIEGTV
+15 VFASFVFSQSTIEGTV

-37 VGANVTVDGT
+37 SGANVTIDGT
-47 SFGAATGVDG
+47 PHGGASGVDG
-57 DYLINIP
+57 NYVINIP
-64 SGTVDGNTV
+64 SGTVEGNTV
-73 VVSASYIGYKS
+73 VVTVSFIGYESAS
-84 ATASVDV
+84 ASVDV

-102 LAVDAIGLKAVVVTA
+102 IAVKTIGMRAVSVTA
-117 LGFTGNRDEQ
+117 LGFTANRDEQ

-146 MGNALAAKASNVIVN
+146 MGNSLAAKASNVIVN
-161 AVAGDPGASTSIKIR
+161 AVAGDPGASTIIKVR

-183 ASQPLIV
+183 NFQPLIV
-190 VDGMPINN
+190 VDGMPLNN

-209 GGRDAGTV
+209 GGTAAGTV
-217 QQSRLNDLNSNDI
+217 QQSRINDLNANDI

-240 AAALWGSRAANGVV
+240 AAALWGSRAANGVI

-259 DGQAGKMKM
+259 DGDAGKLKM
-268 NYKRTMSFDEIHERI
+268 NYKRTMSYDEIHERI
-283 PMQTLWGQGQN
+283 PMQTTWGQGQN
-294 GAYNNGKAES
+294 GAYNNAKAES
-304 WGDYIPDRAGGAD
+304 WGDHIPDRAGGAD
-317 DVESTGAHFT
+317 EVETSGQHFI
-327 SEDGSFTQYAIN
+327 SEDGTFTQYGLV
-339 TKNSKDTYVD
+339 TKNSTETYVD
-349 SNWDQVFQTGKYI
+349 SNWDLVFQTGKYI
-362 QDDFQIT
+362 QDDFQVT
-369 GGDAAKTFLFS
+369 GGDASRTFLFS
-380 YSSLRQSGII
+380 YSRLRQDGII
-390 RESSYD
+390 RNSLYD

-412 SMSSKASYTFTN
+412 SMESKASYTFTN

-456 YVDAS
+456 YVD
-461 GAEYVGRQRAY
+461 GDGIEYDGRQRAY

-480 HPTYNNPLWTINDQK
+480 HPTYNNPLWTIYDQQ

-504 MNNEMTIT
+504 MTNEMTIT
-512 PDQNTSLVI
+512 PDQKTSIVI
-521 RTGIDAWGDVRSWFF
+521 RAGIDAWGDNRSWFF

-556 REVNYD
+556 REANYD
-562 FIVRRSLSLGSVSL
+562 LIARRSLDLGSISM

-604 KHTVNVNTSAEA
+604 KHTANVNTSAEA
-616 STVDNSKMFIRSGRT
+616 STVESSKLFIRSGRT

-643 YVNLS
+643 FVNFS
-648 GVSEEQSTIS
+648 GVSEDHSTIS
-658 DPYFYPAMD
+658 DPYFYPGMD
-667 VAYQFS
+667 VAYQFT

-681 SFGKLRIAWGQ
+681 SFGKLRVAWGQ
-692 VGVAP
+692 VGVRP

-712 TSYSDP
+712 SSYSDP

-725 GGYRVDDDKGNPDL
+725 GGYRVDDDKGNPEL

-750 VDLRFLDDRLA
+750 LDLRFLDDRLA
-761 LSLTS
+761 LSLTR
-766 YSNLVEDMLINVS
+766 YQNQVDDMLINVS

-800 IELDGT
+800 FELDGS
-806 YLLMNDANKGLDLY
+806 YLVMNQADKALDLY
-820 FNWAQNK
+820 FNWAKNE
-827 NKVTDLAGTEVIYLG
+827 NKVTDLAGTELIYLG
-842 TGSVNSVALV
+842 TGSVNSVAIV
-852 GYAVGT
+852 GYPVGT

-870 NDIDIVGYDDGINVF
+870 TDIDTVGHDDGINIF

-897 DKNGFP
+897 DNNGFP
-903 QITAL
+903 QITSL
-908 KVVLGDPNPDWRGS
+908 KTVLGDPNPDWRGT

-931 FNMNVLF
+931 FNMNILF
-938 EHSQGGDYS
+938 EHSQGGDFS

-959 TAETGNF
+959 TEETAGSLTLSQDMINF
-966 IESLPSDMMNVD
+966 D
-978 GDTIAAG
+978 GDTVASG
-985 TAVRGTIHDFGGGD
+985 TFVRGSIHDFGGGE

-1031 RIRELSLSYTFTSPA
+1031 RIKELSLSYTYSSPA
-1046 FRETTKLSSVTLR
+1046 LRERTSLSSITMR
-1059 WTGRNLW
+1059 WTARNLF

-1071 LVGLDPATN
+1071 LVGIDPATN

-1105 SVNF
+1105 SVNY

>member
-1 MKIRNCFFI
+1 MKKRYCYFI
-10 TALVF
+10 IV
-15 TSFVFAQSTIEGTV
+15 FVFNNFILSQSTIDGTV

-37 VGANVTVDGT
+37 AGANITVDGT
-47 SFGAATGVDG
+47 SYGSASGEDG
-57 DYLINIP
+57 SYAISIP
-64 SGTVDGNTV
+64 SGAVEGTAAVVTV
-73 VVSASYIGYKS
+73 SYIGYKS
-84 ATASVDV
+84 SSASVDV
-91 PVGGSVNQNFS
+91 PVGGSVTQNFS
-102 LAVDAIGLKAVVVTA
+102 LAVDAIGMKSVSVTA
-117 LGFTGNRDEQ
+117 LGFTANRDEL

-132 SVAAADMTRSGESL
+132 SVSAEDMTRSGESL
-146 MGNALAAKASNVIVN
+146 MGNSLAAKASNISVN
-161 AVAGDPGASTSIKIR
+161 AVAGDPGASTTIKIR

-183 ASQPLIV
+183 SFQPLIV
-190 VDGMPINN
+190 VDGMPLNN

-209 GGRDAGTV
+209 GGTSAGTV
-217 QQSRLNDLNSNDI
+217 QQSRLNDINTNDI

-240 AAALWGSRAANGVV
+240 AAALWGSRAANGVI

-259 DGQAGKMKM
+259 DGDAGKMKM

-283 PMQTLWGQGQN
+283 PMQDVWGQGQN
-294 GAYNNGKAES
+294 GAYNNAKAES

-317 DVESTGAHFT
+317 EVESSGEHFI
-327 SEDGSFTQYAIN
+327 SEDGTFTQYKLI
-339 TKNSKDTYVD
+339 TKNSKETYVD

-362 QDDFQIT
+362 QDDFQVT
-369 GGDAAKTFLFS
+369 GGDASRTFLFS
-380 YSSLRQSGII
+380 YSRLRQDGII
-390 RESSYD
+390 RNSWYD
-396 RDNFRL
+396 RDIYRL

-412 SMSSKASYTFTN
+412 SMESKASYTFTN

-442 RNAPDFDITHYKGT
+442 RTAPDFDITHYKGT
-456 YVDAS
+456 YVSSS
-461 GAEYVGRQRAY
+461 GAEYDGRQRAY

-480 HPTYNNPLWTINDQK
+480 HPIYNNPLWTVYDQQ
-495 AETKVDRFI
+495 ADTKVDRFI
-504 MNNEMTIT
+504 MTNEMTIT

-521 RTGIDAWGDVRSWFF
+521 RAGIDAWGDDRSWFF

-556 REVNYD
+556 REANYD
-562 FIVRRSLSLGSVSL
+562 FIARRSLDLGSISM

-595 IASFLVNTD
+595 ISSFLVNTD
-604 KHTVNVNTSAEA
+604 KQTVNVNTSAEA
-616 STVDNSKMFIRSGRT
+616 STVENSKMFIRSGRT
-631 YGLLSLAAMDNL
+631 YGLLSLSAMDNL

-648 GVSEEQSTIS
+648 GVSEDHSTIS

-673 DMLKGTPL
+673 DMLQGTPL
-681 SFGKLRIAWGQ
+681 SFGKFRFAWGQ
-692 VGVAP
+692 VGVRP
-697 SAHRFET
+697 SAHRFQT
-704 LAESGFTY
+704 AAESGFAY
-712 TSYSDP
+712 SSYSDP
-718 LDIALFG
+718 LDINLFG
-725 GGYRVDDDKGNPDL
+725 GGYRVDDDKGNPEL

-750 VDLRFLDDRLA
+750 LDLRFLDDRLA

-800 IELDGT
+800 FELDGS
-806 YLLMNDANKGLDLY
+806 YLLMNEADKGLDLY
-820 FNWAQNK
+820 FNWAK
-827 NKVTDLAGTEVIYLG
+827 NENEVTSLAGTEVIFLG
-842 TGSVNSVALV
+842 TGSVNSVATV
-852 GYAVGT
+852 GYPVGS
-858 LHGTGSKTYALA
+858 LYGTGSQT
-870 NDIDIVGYDDGINVF
+870 DDGTVDGKLI
-885 TDDNS
+885 
-890 LVGNLAL
+890 L
-897 DKNGFP
+897 DVNGFP
-903 QITAL
+903 QITSL
-908 KVVLGDPNPDWRGS
+908 PIVLGDANPDWRGTI
-922 LGLNARWKN
+922 GLNARWKN
-931 FNMNVLF
+931 FNMNILF

-959 TAETGNF
+959 TEETAGAITLDKDYVNF
-966 IESLPSDMMNVD
+966 D
-978 GDTIAAG
+978 GDTIASG
-985 TAVRGTIHDFGGGD
+985 TFVRGNVHDFGGGD

-1031 RIRELSLSYTFTSPA
+1031 RIKELSLSYTYSSPA
-1046 FRETTKLSSVTLR
+1046 FRERTNLSSITMR
-1059 WTGRNLW
+1059 WTARNLF

-1071 LVGLDPATN
+1071 LVGIDPATN
-1080 QAGVANG
+1080 QSGVANG

-1105 SVNF
+1105 SVNY

>member
-1 MKIRNCFFI
+1 MKMRNCFFI
-10 TALVF
+10 TAFVF
-15 TSFVFAQSTIEGTV
+15 TSFVFAQSTIQGTV
-29 SDESGNPL
+29 SDESGGPL
-37 VGANVTVDGT
+37 YGANVTVEGT
-47 SFGAATGVDG
+47 AHGGASGANG
-57 DYLINIP
+57 DYVINIP
-64 SGTVDGNTV
+64 AGTVDGKTV
-73 VVSASYIGYKS
+73 VVTASYIGYKS
-84 ATASVDV
+84 NSVSINV
-91 PVGGSVNQNFS
+91 PVGGSVNQSFS
-102 LAVDAIGLKAVVVTA
+102 LAIDPIGLKGVSVTA
-117 LGFTGNRDEQ
+117 LGFTANRDEQ

-132 SVAAADMTRSGESL
+132 SVAAEDMNRSGESL
-146 MGNALAAKASNVIVN
+146 MANSLAAKASNVIVN
-161 AVAGDPGASTSIKIR
+161 AVAGDPGASTSIRIR
-176 GANTISG
+176 GQNTIKG

-190 VDGMPINN
+190 IDGMPINN
-198 STVYGGGNNIS
+198 STIYGGGNNIS

-217 QQSRLNDLNSNDI
+217 QQSRINDLNANDI

-254 MITTK
+254 MIKTK
-259 DGQAGKMKM
+259 DGDAGTVKM
-268 NYKRTMSFDEIHERI
+268 NYKRTMSYDEIHERI
-283 PMQTLWGQGQN
+283 PMQDTFGQGRN
-294 GAYNNGKAES
+294 GSWTTHAES
-304 WGDYIPDRAGGAD
+304 WGDRIDDRAGGLD
-317 DVESTGAHFT
+317 EVESSGQHFV
-327 SEDGSFTQYAIN
+327 SEDGNFTQYEII
-339 TKNSKDTYVD
+339 TKNSKNTYVD
-349 SNWDQVFQTGKYI
+349 ENWNLVFQTGQYT
-362 QDDFQIT
+362 QDDFQVT
-369 GGDAAKTFLFS
+369 GGDASKTFLFS
-380 YSSLRQSGII
+380 YSRLRQDGII
-390 RESSYD
+390 RNSFYD

-412 SMSSKASYTFTN
+412 SMSSKASYTYTN

-434 TGVMLGLL
+434 TGLMLGLL
-442 RNAPDFDITHYKGT
+442 RTAPDFDIEHYKGT
-456 YVDAS
+456 YTSSS
-461 GAEYVGRQRAY
+461 GVEYGGRQRAY
-472 RKYMAQST
+472 RRYMGGSSSN
-480 HPTYNNPLWTINDQK
+480 PIYNNPLWTIYEQK
-495 AETKVDRFI
+495 AGTKVDRFL
-504 MNNEMTIT
+504 MTNEMTIM
-512 PDQNTSLVI
+512 PDDKTSFVI
-521 RTGIDAWGDVRSWFF
+521 RAGIDAWGDDRSWFF
-536 PMGSSGSRSS
+536 PIGSSGSRNS

-562 FIVRRSLSLGSVSL
+562 FIARRNVDLGSISL

-595 IASFLVNTD
+595 ISSFLVNTD
-604 KHTVNVNTSAEA
+604 KETVNVNTAAEA
-616 STVDNSKMFIRSGRT
+616 STVENSKMFIRSGRT
-631 YGLLSLAAMDNL
+631 YGLLSFSAMDNL
-643 YVNLS
+643 FLNLS
-648 GVSEEQSTIS
+648 GVSEEHSTIS

-667 VAYQFS
+667 LAYQFT
-673 DMLKGTPL
+673 DMLAGTPL
-681 SFGKLRIAWGQ
+681 SFGKLRLAWGQ
-692 VGVAP
+692 VGVRP
-697 SAHRFET
+697 SAHSFET

-712 TSYSDP
+712 SAYSDP
-718 LDIALFG
+718 LEVSLFG
-725 GGYRVDDDKGNPDL
+725 GGYRVDDDKGNPEL

-750 VDLRFLDDRLA
+750 MDLRFLDDRLA
-761 LSLTS
+761 LGFTS
-766 YSNLVEDMLINVS
+766 YSNKVTDMLINVT

-794 TMENKG
+794 EMENKG
-800 IELDGT
+800 FEMDGSF
-806 YLLMNDANKGLDLY
+806 LIMNEADKALDLY

-827 NKVTDLAGTEVIYLG
+827 NKVLDLYGTEVITLG
-842 TGSVNSVALV
+842 TGSVNSVAIV
-852 GYAVGT
+852 GHAVGT

-870 NDIDIVGYDDGINVF
+870 NDIDPVGYDDGINVF

-897 DKNGFP
+897 DNNGFP
-903 QITAL
+903 QITSL

-985 TAVRGTIHDFGGGD
+985 TAVRGTIHNFGGGD

-1031 RIRELSLSYTFTSPA
+1031 RIRELSLSYTYTSPA
-1046 FRETTKLSSVTLR
+1046 FRESTKLSSVTLR
-1059 WTGRNLW
+1059 ATGRNLW

>member
-1 MKIRNCFFI
+1 MKMSNCFFI
-10 TALVF
+10 TAFVF
-15 TSFVFAQSTIEGTV
+15 TSFVFAQSTIEGSV

-37 VGANVTVDGT
+37 VGANVIIEGT
-47 SFGAATGVDG
+47 SLGAATGVNG
-57 DYLINIP
+57 DYTINV
-64 SGTVDGNTV
+64 SAGTVDGNTV
-73 VVSASYIGYKS
+73 VIMASYIGYKS
-84 ATASVDV
+84 TSISVEV

-102 LAVDAIGLKAVVVTA
+102 LAIDPIGLKGVSVTA
-117 LGFTGNRDEQ
+117 LGFTANRDEQ

-132 SVAAADMTRSGESL
+132 SVAAADMNRSGESL
-146 MGNALAAKASNVIVN
+146 MANSLAAKASNVIVH
-161 AVAGDPGASTSIKIR
+161 AQAGDPGASTSIRIR

-190 VDGMPINN
+190 IDGMPINN

-209 GGRDAGTV
+209 GGRSAGTV
-217 QQSRLNDLNSNDI
+217 QQSRINDLNANDI

-254 MITTK
+254 MIKTK
-259 DGQAGKMKM
+259 DGDAGTVKM
-268 NYKRTMSFDEIHERI
+268 NYKRTMSYDEIHERI
-283 PMQTLWGQGQN
+283 PMQDTFGQGRN
-294 GAYNNGKAES
+294 GSWTTHAES
-304 WGDYIPDRAGGAD
+304 WGDRISDRAGGAD
-317 DVESTGAHFT
+317 EVESSGQHFV
-327 SEDGSFTQYAIN
+327 SEDGTFTQYEII

-349 SNWDQVFQTGKYI
+349 ENWNLAFQTGQYT
-362 QDDFQIT
+362 QDDFQVT
-369 GGDAAKTFLFS
+369 GGDASRTFLFS
-380 YSSLRQSGII
+380 YSRLRQDGII
-390 RESSYD
+390 RNSFYD

-402 NTKFRLSDMI
+402 NTKFRLSDKI
-412 SMSSKASYTFTN
+412 SMESKASYTYTN

-434 TGVMLGLL
+434 TGLMLGLL
-442 RNAPDFDITHYKGT
+442 RTAPDFDIEHYKGT
-456 YVDAS
+456 YTSSS
-461 GAEYVGRQRAY
+461 GIEYGGRQRAY
-472 RKYMAQST
+472 RRYMGGSSSN
-480 HPTYNNPLWTINDQK
+480 PIYNNPLWTIYEQK
-495 AETKVDRFI
+495 AGTKVDRF
-504 MNNEMTIT
+504 MMTNEMTIM
-512 PDQNTSLVI
+512 PDDKTSFVI
-521 RTGIDAWGDVRSWFF
+521 RAGIDAWGDDRSWFY
-536 PMGSSGSRSS
+536 PVGSSGSRNA

-562 FIVRRSLSLGSVSL
+562 FIARRNVDLGGMSL
-576 NVTAGYN
+576 NITAGYN

-604 KHTVNVNTSAEA
+604 KETVNVNTAAEA
-616 STVDNSKMFIRSGRT
+616 STVDNGKLFIRSGRT
-631 YGLLSLAAMDNL
+631 YALLSLSAMDNL
-643 YVNLS
+643 FVNFS
-648 GVSEEQSTIS
+648 GVSEEHSTIS

-667 VAYQFS
+667 LAYQFT
-673 DMLKGTPL
+673 DMLAGTPL
-681 SFGKLRIAWGQ
+681 SFGKFRLAWGQ
-692 VGVAP
+692 VGVRP

-704 LAESGFTY
+704 LAESGFSY
-712 TSYSDP
+712 SAYSDP
-718 LDIALFG
+718 LDVSLFG
-725 GGYRVDDDKGNPDL
+725 GGYRVDDDKGNPSL

-750 VDLRFLDDRLA
+750 LDMRFLDDRFS
-761 LSLTS
+761 LSITS
-766 YSNLVEDMLINVS
+766 YQNNIDDMLINVS

-794 TMENKG
+794 SMENKG
-800 IELDGT
+800 LELDGSF
-806 YLLMNDANKGLDLY
+806 LLMNQADKALDLY
-820 FNWAQNK
+820 FNWAK
-827 NKVTDLAGTEVIYLG
+827 NENTVTDLAGTDVIYLG
-842 TGSVNSVALV
+842 TGSVNSVAIVDHSL
-852 GYAVGT
+852 GALY
-858 LHGTGSKTYALA
+858 GTGSET
-870 NDIDIVGYDDGINVF
+870 DDGTVDGTLILNEI
-885 TDDNS
+885 
-890 LVGNLAL
+890 
-897 DKNGFP
+897 GFP
-903 QITAL
+903 QITSL
-908 KVVLGDPNPDWRGS
+908 PIVLGDPNPDWRGTI
-922 LGLNARWKN
+922 GLNARWQN

-938 EHSQGGDYS
+938 EHSEGGDYS

-966 IESLPSDMMNVD
+966 IESTPMELINVD

-985 TAVRGTIHDFGGGD
+985 SSVRGTIHDFGGGD

>member
-1 MKIRNCFFI
+1 MKMRNSFFI
-10 TALVF
+10 SAFVF

-29 SDESGNPL
+29 SDGSGNPL
-37 VGANVTVDGT
+37 VGANVIVEGT
-47 SFGAATGVDG
+47 SLGAATGVDG
-57 DYLINIP
+57 DYTINV
-64 SGTVDGNTV
+64 SAGTVDGNTV
-73 VVSASYIGYKS
+73 VIMASYIGYKS
-84 ATASVDV
+84 TSVSVEV
-91 PVGGSVNQNFS
+91 PVDGSVNQNFS
-102 LAVDAIGLKAVVVTA
+102 LAIDPIGLKGVSVTA
-117 LGFTGNRDEQ
+117 LGFTANRDEQ

-132 SVAAADMTRSGESL
+132 SVAAADMNRSGESL
-146 MGNALAAKASNVIVN
+146 MANSLAAKASNVIVN
-161 AVAGDPGASTSIKIR
+161 AQAGDPGASTSIRIR

-190 VDGMPINN
+190 IDGMPINN

-209 GGRDAGTV
+209 GGRSAGTV
-217 QQSRLNDLNSNDI
+217 QQSRINDLNANDI

-254 MITTK
+254 MIKTK
-259 DGQAGKMKM
+259 DGDAGRVKM
-268 NYKRTMSFDEIHERI
+268 NYKRTMSYDEIHERI
-283 PMQTLWGQGQN
+283 PMQNEFGQGRN
-294 GAYNNGKAES
+294 GSWTTHAES
-304 WGDYIPDRAGGAD
+304 WGDRISDRAGGAD
-317 DVESTGAHFT
+317 EVEASGQHFV
-327 SEDGSFTQYAIN
+327 SEDGTFTQYEII

-349 SNWDQVFQTGKYI
+349 ENWNLAFQTGQYT
-362 QDDFQIT
+362 QDDFQVT
-369 GGDAAKTFLFS
+369 GGDASRTFLFS
-380 YSSLRQSGII
+380 YSRLRQDGII
-390 RESSYD
+390 RNSFYD

-402 NTKFRLSDMI
+402 NTKFRLSDKI
-412 SMSSKASYTFTN
+412 SMESKASYTYTN
-424 SNRIQ
+424 SNRTQ

-434 TGVMLGLL
+434 TGLMLGLL
-442 RNAPDFDITHYKGT
+442 RTAPDFDITHYKGT
-456 YVDAS
+456 YVNSS
-461 GAEYVGRQRAY
+461 GVEYGGRQRAY
-472 RKYMAQST
+472 RRYMGGSSSN
-480 HPTYNNPLWTINDQK
+480 PIYNNPLWTIYEQK
-495 AETKVDRFI
+495 AGTKVDRF
-504 MNNEMTIT
+504 MMTNEMTVM
-512 PDQNTSLVI
+512 PDDKTSFVI
-521 RTGIDAWGDVRSWFF
+521 RAGIDAWGDDRSWFF
-536 PMGSSGSRSS
+536 PIGSSGSRNA

-562 FIVRRSLSLGSVSL
+562 FIARRNVDLGGMSL
-576 NVTAGYN
+576 NITAGYN

-595 IASFLVNTD
+595 ISSFLVNTD
-604 KHTVNVNTSAEA
+604 KETVNVNTAAEA
-616 STVDNSKMFIRSGRT
+616 STVDNSKLFIRSGRT
-631 YGLLSLAAMDNL
+631 YALLSLAAMDNL
-643 YVNLS
+643 FLNFS
-648 GVSEEQSTIS
+648 GVSEEHSTIS

-667 VAYQFS
+667 LAYQFT
-673 DMLKGTPL
+673 DMLAGTPL
-681 SFGKLRIAWGQ
+681 SFGKFRLAWGQ
-692 VGVAP
+692 VGVRP

-704 LAESGFTY
+704 LAESGFSY
-712 TSYSDP
+712 SAYSDP
-718 LDIALFG
+718 LDVSLFG
-725 GGYRVDDDKGNPDL
+725 GGYRVDDDKGNPSL

-750 VDLRFLDDRLA
+750 LDMRFLDDRFS
-761 LSLTS
+761 LSITS
-766 YSNLVEDMLINVS
+766 YQNTIDDMLINVS

-794 TMENKG
+794 SMENKG
-800 IELDGT
+800 LELDGSF
-806 YLLMNDANKGLDLY
+806 LLMNQADKALDLY
-820 FNWAQNK
+820 FNWAK
-827 NKVTDLAGTEVIYLG
+827 NENTVTDLAGTDVIFLG
-842 TGSVNSVALV
+842 TGSVNSVAIVDHSL
-852 GYAVGT
+852 GALY
-858 LHGTGSKTYALA
+858 GTGSET
-870 NDIDIVGYDDGINVF
+870 DDGTVDGTLILNEI
-885 TDDNS
+885 
-890 LVGNLAL
+890 
-897 DKNGFP
+897 GFP
-903 QITAL
+903 QITSL
-908 KVVLGDPNPDWRGS
+908 PIVLGDPNPDWRGTI
-922 LGLNARWKN
+922 GLNARWQN

-938 EHSQGGDYS
+938 EHSEGGDYS

-966 IESLPSDMMNVD
+966 IESTPMELINVD

-985 TAVRGTIHDFGGGD
+985 SSVRGTIHDFGGGD